1 MKKKTLVSIL
11 AMTSVSMGAYAD
23 ANVDQIKDGAVTD
36 WSGASDLKFENDIF
50 VSPNG
55 TAISQN
61 IGKLVAGTYK
71 LTATTNNAKLLV
83 NGKAL
88 DANNQFVLTAETE
101 VTITVSAV
109 TAGQEF
115 QVSGFN
121 LDLVYNF
128 TNARNTLTVELA
140 KALAK
145 IDETD
150 EVAASLKE
158 EGSQLSAKIA
168 TLKNEVADE
177 NTAYAAYVSME
188 LYKGVAESKIMAE
201 IKAFDTKV
209 TNAADNAAPYLAAKA
224 IGDAK
229 NTQYKAV
236 LASIDQIAETEGLRA
251 YVKSITAAAS
261 NAANDRIQQFLKQ
274 AEDAYKAGTAASV
287 CTEENNNKFIA
298 DADKLITAFAA
309 DIQLAQDDHAAY
321 LELVPQIQTLK
332 DNYSQALQNVIAAF
346 TVEEGSG
353 YPDVYAGLRNAASVE
368 LTNNGLNVILDA
380 EKKNGTAENHR
391 GAAANKDANLAALT
405 KAETDIAAISKKYT
419 DWAVSL
425 KEAWDNAQT
434 ILNGLQTRLDGVAA
448 MDGVKEGYQAD
459 IDKIQNAINAF
470 KDTITKDNEKNE
482 IDSKDYTGT
491 QTTINKSIDDLIK
504 KSVGS
509 VPDYNA
515 YVAVKENIATLQK
528 KLDDNKKVVNALQSK
543 DKLYSANGKYA
554 GLEDGYQ
561 KAINGY
567 TDGITAALKNKTAL
581 QWKTNNQSK
590 LDGTS
595 TALDAYKTNAENT
608 LANYETVTAALA
620 NYDKAISD
628 LEKKVGADRGV
639 WVYVNG
645 AATAYTYGSKIDGF
659 RTSYNT
665 VLKAKTDALAA
676 SNADHVTKMAAAV
689 TATNGVTI
697 VADANALVA
706 SFDADKAQYEEDVVA
721 SVIATLLAQAETN
734 INTAQ
739 TGLDALVLTRDE
751 LGLSLEE
758 ITAEKSKIQ
767 GKLTKQKNDLET
779 AKGEPDDADKMAV
792 LSTINTALDAIKVEV
807 NTLSNKIAGVKAS
820 VKANKDQK
828 AVADKQAYEID
839 VYLNGGT
846 LNNTAV
852 KSVIA
857 LNEDANRS
865 IEFGNLVS
873 GLQTKLNTL
882 NADMLAST
890 NKETMVADWKD
901 KTVEGQTVKGY
912 ATRLSDLLAE
922 VNEARTKAVASTD
935 NWKAYQEVVAYY
947 GAGNNNLNIQGNI
960 NQAKADVPTVTDGTS
975 ETYYLNQVAGYQTQ
989 FNKLVAAVFESYDK
1003 KRTSVKDKD
1012 AQKASLLALN
1022 NNIKAVKGLAEAN
1035 EKKYQEQLTTK
1046 ETGYN
1051 AIVTLW
1057 QEVYYEIST
1066 GDQSTQVDVYL
1077 NQLAELQTQYL
1088 ALKTNMDSY
1097 YANGQSDAK
1106 HADVTSALSSIFAEI
1121 TDIQKTQEEGYNE
1134 AIAADNKVRYD
1145 AFVAAV
1151 EDVREQ
1157 YTEALNIIGQF
1168 SQLQNPG
1175 FVAEVG
1181 PAVTDAN
1188 TEINGILTRLRTLE
1202 SETAVEYTDTE
1213 AGQLFDEFETNKQS
1227 ANDLQQEI
1235 IAALDKMDDRVNTLA
1250 VSYFTT
1256 QYNTYNGKLQTA
1268 IAELESYSF
1277 TTATVNAAF
1286 ADVRK
1291 IISDA
1296 KADLDAQTYLA
1307 IKIDGHLQKF
1317 ATVDQLLAVGKET
1330 AAKAE
1335 GKAEISRVQK
1345 EIENQLADL
1354 NKFVYTNDA
1363 DESIKNG
1370 YINRYNDIVKN
1381 QFNAPVA
1388 TYNSAVASGQAIYGN
1403 VIVSLKN
1410 ALATFET
1417 TADAIYNEA
1426 KSKSDHQ
1433 KLNQS
1438 AYDEVMEKVSELQIS
1453 LAASKDF
1460 VSKYIVLYDFSD
1472 IENSIA
1478 NLTSDFNIW
1487 LEEGSCANHKNDGF
1501 TVCGN
1506 IASNIA
1512 TVYTS
1517 VNITEETRLKTEIQN
1532 LYGDQNLAADA
1543 VEGTDKVAEV
1553 EAYRAEI
1560 DALQTE
1566 FDKKIIDPTFIALD
1580 AKGRQTVYLSY
1591 EATIAKMR
1599 AELATYYSSE
1609 NVYGNLVAEVGT
1621 VKDAWEEANTL
1632 LSGTHANVQA
1642 QFNADLAAENAAI
1655 AELEAELDRYNAAGQ
1670 VIFAQ
1675 AKIKEQVKILIAA
1688 LDVLSQDI
1696 KDAQVRY
1703 TINENVYQKLS
1714 AEIDGLSDKLTAL
1727 QDKVAKFEFELVGI
1741 YSYYVKRIEEG
1752 ISEAQEILDADYKK
1766 WSLTESDVV
1775 YNKATIESRLTAC
1788 DKATTY
1794 NELYKRITDTE
1805 TEGKESLT
1813 KLVNAV
1819 SDMIDQLNNSQ
1830 SQWFCTES
1838 TERELIAERDAIKKL
1853 SIGTGINNDQDV
1865 SINAYNINAYNGV
1878 VYYDVN
1884 GNKLVDT
1891 NGDPIYS
1898 KPVSYLDEAPA
1909 IEARINE
1916 LKAQVAALKQKTEDN
1931 RFKLGDM
1938 DRDGSVVVDDY
1949 MAVLDIVKNYT
1960 EEEKEALGEL
1970 KFLAADANQDGS
1982 INIGDLTAITNTI
1995 LGVKNSRMQYIK
2007 ARTAETVDGAI
2018 ALGLENQ
2025 EGVQRIAVRLS
2036 NAAAYTS
2043 YQMDVKLPAGV
2054 SVMSA
2059 SLGMGAADHEIYT
2072 NTLADGTYR
2081 VVVTSMQNN
2090 NFADGDDALIY
2101 LEVSGKAAAQ
2111 VTVTEAMAADATGK
2125 VYNVRG
2131 IGGGETTG
2139 IDGVTADQSMKA
2151 KIYSVG
2157 GQLMDKV
2164 TRGINIIRNA
2174 DGTTKKV
2181 LKK

>member
-1 MKKKTLVSIL
+1 MEKKTLVSIL
-11 AMTSVSMGAYAD
+11 AMASVSMGAYAD
-23 ANVDQIKDGAVTD
+23 ANVEHIIGMTETD
-36 WSGASDLKFENDIF
+36 WSGAENLEIKGEVI
-50 VSPNG
+50 VSPTG
-55 TAISQN
+55 IAISQN

-71 LTATTNNAKLLV
+71 LGVSENTNAQLLV
-83 NGKAL
+83 NGKTL
-88 DANNQFVLTAETE
+88 DANGQFTLTAETE
-101 VTITVSAV
+101 VEITIAAV
-109 TAGQEF
+109 TAGHEF

-128 TNARNTLTVELA
+128 INARNTLTVELA

-150 EVAASLKE
+150 EEAARLKE

-168 TLKNEVADE
+168 TLKDEVAGE
-177 NTAYAAYVSME
+177 KSAYAAYVSME

-209 TNAADNAAPYLAAKA
+209 TDAADNAAPYLAAKA

-229 NTQYKAV
+229 NAEYKTV
-236 LASIDQIAETEGLRA
+236 LATINQIAETEGLRA

-274 AEDAYKAGTAASV
+274 AEDAYKTGTAASV

-332 DNYSQALQNVIAAF
+332 KTYSQALQDVIDEF
-346 TVEEGSG
+346 TVEEGSD
-353 YPDVYAGLRNAASVE
+353 YPDVYAGLRNTASVE
-368 LTNNGLNVILDA
+368 LTNKGLNVILDA

-391 GAAANKDANLAALT
+391 GAAANKDANLADLT
-405 KAETDIAAISKKYT
+405 KAETDIAAISKKYI
-419 DWAVSL
+419 DQAVSL
-425 KEAWDNAQT
+425 KEAWDDAQA
-434 ILNGLQTRLDGVAA
+434 ILKGLQTRLDGVAA

-491 QTTINKSIDDLIK
+491 QTTINKSIEDLIK

-509 VPDYNA
+509 VADYNA

-528 KLDDNKKVVNALQSK
+528 KLDDNKKVVNALQSE

-567 TDGITAALKNKTAL
+567 TDGITAALKNQTAFE
-581 QWKTNNQSK
+581 WKTNNQSK

-595 TALDAYKTNAENT
+595 TKLDAYKTNAENT

-645 AATAYTYGSKIDGF
+645 AATADTYGSKIDGF

-706 SFDADKAQYEEDVVA
+706 SFDADKAQYEKDVVA

-751 LGLSLEE
+751 LGLSLED
-758 ITAEKSKIQ
+758 ITADKSKIQ
-767 GKLTKQKNDLET
+767 GKLDKQKNDLET
-779 AKGEPDDADKMAV
+779 AKGQPDGADKMAV
-792 LSTINTALDAIKVEV
+792 LSTINTALDTIKDEV
-807 NTLSNKIAGVKAS
+807 NTLSNKIAEVKAS
-820 VKANKDQK
+820 VQDNKDQK
-828 AVADKQAYEID
+828 AVADKQANEIHI
-839 VYLNGGT
+839 YLNGGT

-852 KSVIA
+852 KGVIA
-857 LNEDANRS
+857 LNEDANRTS
-865 IEFGNLVS
+865 EFATLVS

-890 NKETMVADWKD
+890 NKETMVDDWKD

-912 ATRLSDLLAE
+912 ATRLSELLAE
-922 VNEARTKAVASTD
+922 VNKARTEAVASTD
-935 NWKAYQEVVAYY
+935 NWKAYKEVVAYY
-947 GAGNNNLNIQGNI
+947 GTGNNNLNIQGNI
-960 NQAKADVPTVTDGTS
+960 DQAKADVPTVTDGTS

-1012 AQKASLLALN
+1012 AQKTSLFTLN
-1022 NNIKAVKGLAEAN
+1022 EKIKAVKGLAKDN
-1035 EKKYQEQLTTK
+1035 EDAYQDQLTN
-1046 ETGYN
+1046 EITGYN
-1051 AIVTLW
+1051 AIDKLW
-1057 QEVYYEIST
+1057 KEVYYEIST
-1066 GDQSTQVDVYL
+1066 GDQSSQVDVYL
-1077 NQLAELQTQYL
+1077 NQLAELQTKYF
-1088 ALKTNMDSY
+1088 ALKTNMDDY
-1097 YANGQSDAK
+1097 YANGQSAAKDA
-1106 HADVTSALSSIFAEI
+1106 AVTTELSSIY
-1121 TDIQKTQEEGYNE
+1121 TDIKTIEKAQEDGYNE
-1134 AIAADNKVRYD
+1134 AIDEDNKERYLN
-1145 AFVAAV
+1145 FVGALNAA
-1151 EDVREQ
+1151 RAR
-1157 YTEALNIIGQF
+1157 YSEALTIIGQF

-1175 FVAEVG
+1175 FVAAVG
-1181 PAVTDAN
+1181 PAVTEAN
-1188 TEINGILTRLRTLE
+1188 TKINGILTELRSLE
-1202 SETAVEYTDTE
+1202 TETKKEYDAVQD
-1213 AGQLFDEFETNKQS
+1213 GQLFDEFETNKQ
-1227 ANDLQQEI
+1227 AAEELKQKIDV
-1235 IAALDKMDDRVNTLA
+1235 ALDKMDDRVNTLA
-1250 VSYFTT
+1250 LDYFKGK
-1256 QYNTYNGKLQTA
+1256 YDTYNGMLQTA
-1268 IAELESYSF
+1268 IAELQSYSF
-1277 TTATVNAAF
+1277 TTATVKAAF
-1286 ADVRK
+1286 ADVRG
-1291 IISDA
+1291 IIRGA
-1296 KADLDAQTYLA
+1296 KNDLDAQTYLA
-1307 IKIDGHLQKF
+1307 IKIDGHLQEFEK
-1317 ATVDQLLAVGKET
+1317 VEQLLAVGKET

-1335 GKAEISRVQK
+1335 GTAEINRVQT
-1345 EIENQLADL
+1345 EIGEQLDDL
-1354 NKFVYTNDA
+1354 TNKFVYTNDA

-1381 QFNAPVA
+1381 QFNAPEA

-1487 LEEGSCANHKNDGF
+1487 LEKGSCANHKNDGF

-1506 IASNIA
+1506 IASKIA

-1553 EAYRAEI
+1553 EAYREEI

-1599 AELATYYSSE
+1599 ADLATYYSTE
-1609 NVYGNLVAEVGT
+1609 NVYGNLVTEIGT
-1621 VKDAWEEANTL
+1621 VNEAWEETNTL

-1642 QFNADLAAENAAI
+1642 QFNADLAAENTAI

-1714 AEIDGLSDKLTAL
+1714 AEIKGLNKKLTAL
-1727 QDKVAKFEFELVGI
+1727 QDKVAGFEFELMD
-1741 YSYYVKRIEEG
+1741 SYFE
-1752 ISEAQEILDADYKK
+1752 DAVEYIQGLIDYENNYLTEKYNK
-1766 WSLTESDVV
+1766 WILTESDVV
-1775 YNKATIESRLTAC
+1775 SNKGYIETLITES
-1788 DKATTY
+1788 DENVTY
-1794 NELYKRITDTE
+1794 DELSKRITNPF
-1805 TEGKESLT
+1805 GGQ
-1813 KLVNAV
+1813 NG
-1819 SDMIDQLNNSQ
+1819 LNNLYNEVRSLINDVIYHT
-1830 SQWFCTES
+1830 SGWYCTSEIQN
-1838 TERELIAERDAIKKL
+1838 ELIDERNEINRLIFNVRSYNDQAISEFVESDLDGNQIVGDNGLIGKNVDYLEETDAIEKR
-1853 SIGTGINNDQDV
+1853 IDV
-1865 SINAYNINAYNGV
+1865 LK
-1878 VYYDVN
+1878 D
-1884 GNKLVDT
+1884 
-1891 NGDPIYS
+1891 
-1898 KPVSYLDEAPA
+1898 
-1909 IEARINE
+1909 RI
-1916 LKAQVAALKQKTEDN
+1916 AALKQKTEEN

-1949 MAVLDIVKNYT
+1949 MAVLDIVLNYT
-1960 EEEKEALGEL
+1960 EEEKEALSEL
-1970 KFLAADANQDGS
+1970 KFLAADANKDGR

-1995 LGVKNSRMQYIK
+1995 LGVNNSRMQYIK

-2072 NTLADGTYR
+2072 NALADGTYR

-2090 NFADGDDALIY
+2090 NFANGDDALIY

-2111 VTVTEAMAADATGK
+2111 VNVTEAMAADATGK

>member
-168 TLKNEVADE
+168 TLKDEVADE

-229 NTQYKAV
+229 NAEYKTV
-236 LASIDQIAETEGLRA
+236 LATIDQIAETEGLRA

-274 AEDAYKAGTAASV
+274 AEDAYKTGTAASV
-287 CTEENNNKFIA
+287 CTEENNKKFIA

-332 DNYSQALQNVIAAF
+332 DSYNQALQDVIAAF
-346 TVEEGSG
+346 TVAGTN

-368 LTNNGLNVILDA
+368 LTNKGLNVILDA
-380 EKKNGTAENHR
+380 EKKNGSAENHR

-405 KAETDIAAISKKYT
+405 KAETEIAAISKKYT
-419 DWAVSL
+419 DRAESL
-425 KEAWDNAQT
+425 KKAWDNAQK
-434 ILNGLQTRLDGVAA
+434 ILTGLQTRLDGVAA

-470 KDTITKDNEKNE
+470 KGTITKDNEANT

-491 QTTINKSIDDLIK
+491 QTTINKSIDDLIT

-509 VPDYNA
+509 VADYNA

-528 KLDDNKKVVNALQSK
+528 KLDDNKKVVNALQSE

-554 GLEDGYQ
+554 GLEAEYQ
-561 KAINGY
+561 KYINGY
-567 TDGITAALKNKTAL
+567 TDGITAALKNKGAL
-581 QWKTNNQSK
+581 EWQKAHQSE

-595 TALDAYKTNAENT
+595 TKLDAYKTNAENT
-608 LANYETVTAALA
+608 LANYETVTTALA

-645 AATAYTYGSKIDGF
+645 EATADTYGSKIDGF

-767 GKLTKQKNDLET
+767 GKLTEQKNDLET
-779 AKGEPDDADKMAV
+779 AKGQPDDADKMAV

-828 AVADKQAYEID
+828 DVADKQAYEID

-1296 KADLDAQTYLA
+1296 KKDLDAQTYLA

-1317 ATVDQLLAVGKET
+1317 ETVEQLLTVGKET

-1363 DESIKNG
+1363 DNSIKNG
-1370 YINRYNDIVKN
+1370 YINEYNNIVKN
-1381 QFNAPVA
+1381 QFDAPKA
-1388 TYNSAVASGQAIYGN
+1388 AYDAALASGQAVYGT
-1403 VIVSLKN
+1403 VIVTLKN
-1410 ALATFET
+1410 ALAAFESA
-1417 TADAIYNEA
+1417 ADATYNRAKTASQHQKWNQDAYNEVMKEIGKVQGSLTAA
-1426 KSKSDHQ
+1426 K
-1433 KLNQS
+1433 
-1438 AYDEVMEKVSELQIS
+1438 E
-1453 LAASKDF
+1453 F
-1460 VSKYIVLYDFSD
+1460 VAKYIVLYDFSS
-1472 IENSIA
+1472 IEMSLES
-1478 NLTSDFNIW
+1478 LTADFNSW
-1487 LEEGSCANHKNDGF
+1487 LKEGSCATNKNYGL
-1501 TVCGN
+1501 TVCSTT
-1506 IASNIA
+1506 ASNIA
-1512 TVYTS
+1512 NVYTS
-1517 VNITEETRLKTEIQN
+1517 VNLTEQTRLQTEIQN

-1543 VEGTDKVAEV
+1543 VEGTDQVAEV
-1553 EAYRAEI
+1553 EAYRNKI

-1566 FDKKIIDPTFIALD
+1566 FDKKIIDPTFVALD
-1580 AKGRQTVYLSY
+1580 AKAKQTVYLSY

-1609 NVYGNLVAEVGT
+1609 NVYGNLVAEIGT
-1621 VKDAWEEANTL
+1621 VKDAWDEVNTL

-1642 QFNADLAAENAAI
+1642 QFNADLAAEDAAI
-1655 AELEAELDRYNAAGQ
+1655 DELEAELDRYNAADQ

-1696 KDAQVRY
+1696 KDAQVPY

-1714 AEIDGLSDKLTAL
+1714 AEIEGLSDKLTAL
-1727 QDKVAKFEFELVGI
+1727 QDKVAKFEFELMG
-1741 YSYYVKRIEEG
+1741 SYFEDEVEYIQG
-1752 ISEAQEILDADYKK
+1752 LIDSENDDLTEKYNK
-1766 WSLTESDVV
+1766 WILTESDVV
-1775 YNKATIESRLTAC
+1775 SNKDYIETLITVC
-1788 DKATTY
+1788 DKNVTY
-1794 NELYKRITDTE
+1794 DELSKRITNPFM
-1805 TEGKESLT
+1805 GQ
-1813 KLVNAV
+1813 NG
-1819 SDMIDQLNNSQ
+1819 LNNLYNEVNSLINDVIYHT
-1830 SQWFCTES
+1830 SGWYCTSEIQN
-1838 TERELIAERDAIKKL
+1838 ELIVERNEINRLIFNVKSYNDQANSEFVESDLDGNPIEGENGAIGKNVDYLEETDAIEDR
-1853 SIGTGINNDQDV
+1853 IDV
-1865 SINAYNINAYNGV
+1865 LK
-1878 VYYDVN
+1878 D
-1884 GNKLVDT
+1884 
-1891 NGDPIYS
+1891 
-1898 KPVSYLDEAPA
+1898 
-1909 IEARINE
+1909 RI
-1916 LKAQVAALKQKTEDN
+1916 AALKQKTEEN

-1949 MAVLDIVKNYT
+1949 MAVLDIVLNYT

-1970 KFLAADANQDGS
+1970 KFLAADANKDGS

-2090 NFADGDDALIY
+2090 NFANGDDALIY

>member
-23 ANVDQIKDGAVTD
+23 ANVGQIKDGAVTD

-168 TLKNEVADE
+168 TLKDEVADE

-229 NTQYKAV
+229 NAEYKTV
-236 LASIDQIAETEGLRA
+236 LATIDQIAETEGLRA

-274 AEDAYKAGTAASV
+274 AEDAYKTGTAASV
-287 CTEENNNKFIA
+287 CTEENNKKFIA

-332 DNYSQALQNVIAAF
+332 DSYNQALQDVIAAF
-346 TVEEGSG
+346 TVAGTN

-368 LTNNGLNVILDA
+368 LTNKGLNVILDA
-380 EKKNGTAENHR
+380 EKKNGSAENHR

-405 KAETDIAAISKKYT
+405 KAETEIAAISKKYT
-419 DWAVSL
+419 DRAESL
-425 KEAWDNAQT
+425 KKAWDNAQK
-434 ILNGLQTRLDGVAA
+434 ILTGLQTRLDGVAA

-459 IDKIQNAINAF
+459 IDKIQNAIDAF
-470 KDTITKDNEKNE
+470 EGTITTDNEANT

-491 QTTINKSIDDLIK
+491 QTTINKSIDDLIT

-509 VPDYNA
+509 VADYNA

-561 KAINGY
+561 KDINGY

-595 TALDAYKTNAENT
+595 TALDTYKTNAETT

-645 AATAYTYGSKIDGF
+645 AATADTYGSKIDGF

-706 SFDADKAQYEEDVVA
+706 SFDADKEQYEEDVVA

-807 NTLSNKIAGVKAS
+807 NTLSNKIAEVKAS

-828 AVADKQAYEID
+828 AVADKQANEIHI
-839 VYLNGGT
+839 YLNGGT
-846 LNNTAV
+846 WNNTAV
-852 KSVIA
+852 KGVIA
-857 LNEDANRS
+857 LNEDANRTS
-865 IEFGNLVS
+865 EFATLVS

-989 FNKLVAAVFESYDK
+989 FDKLVAAVSKSYTD
-1003 KRTSVKDKD
+1003 RTSVKDKD

-1106 HADVTSALSSIFAEI
+1106 HADVTSELSSIFAAI
-1121 TDIQKTQEEGYNE
+1121 TNIKKTQEEGYDA

-1145 AFVAAV
+1145 AFVVAV
-1151 EDVREQ
+1151 EDVRKK
-1157 YTEALNIIGQF
+1157 YTEALNIIGEF
-1168 SQLQNPG
+1168 SKLQNPG

-1181 PAVTDAN
+1181 SAVTEAN
-1188 TEINGILTRLRTLE
+1188 TEINGILTRLRSLE
-1202 SETAVEYTDTE
+1202 SETAAEYAATQ
-1213 AGQLFDEFETNKQS
+1213 AGQLFDEFETNKQ
-1227 ANDLQQEI
+1227 AAKDLQQEI
-1235 IAALDKMDDRVNTLA
+1235 VAALDKMDDRVNTLA
-1250 VSYFTT
+1250 VSYFTDE
-1256 QYNTYNGKLQTA
+1256 YNTYNTKLQTA

-1286 ADVRK
+1286 ADVRT

-1296 KADLDAQTYLA
+1296 KKDLDAQTYLA

-1363 DESIKNG
+1363 DNSIKNG
-1370 YINRYNDIVKN
+1370 YINEYNNIVKN
-1381 QFNAPVA
+1381 QFDAPKA
-1388 TYNSAVASGQAIYGN
+1388 AYDAALASGQAVYGT
-1403 VIVSLKN
+1403 VIVTLKN
-1410 ALATFET
+1410 ALAAFESA
-1417 TADAIYNEA
+1417 ADATYNRAKNASEHQKWNQDAYNEVMKEIGKVQGSLTAA
-1426 KSKSDHQ
+1426 K
-1433 KLNQS
+1433 
-1438 AYDEVMEKVSELQIS
+1438 E
-1453 LAASKDF
+1453 F
-1460 VSKYIVLYDFSD
+1460 VAKYIVLYDFSS
-1472 IENSIA
+1472 IEMSLES
-1478 NLTSDFNIW
+1478 LTADFNRW
-1487 LEEGSCANHKNDGF
+1487 LKEGSCATNKNYGL
-1501 TVCGN
+1501 TVCSTT
-1506 IASNIA
+1506 ASNIA
-1512 TVYTS
+1512 NVYTS
-1517 VNITEETRLKTEIQN
+1517 VNLTEQTRLQTEIQN

-1543 VEGTDKVAEV
+1543 VEGTDQVAEV
-1553 EAYRAEI
+1553 EAYRNKI

-1566 FDKKIIDPTFIALD
+1566 FDKKIIDPTFVALD
-1580 AKGRQTVYLSY
+1580 AKAKQTVYLSY

-1696 KDAQVRY
+1696 KDAQVPY

-1714 AEIDGLSDKLTAL
+1714 AEIEGLSDKLTAL
-1727 QDKVAKFEFELVGI
+1727 QDKVAGFEFELSTG
-1741 YSYYVKRIEEG
+1741 YADNIETIETT
-1752 ISEAQEILDADYKK
+1752 ISDAQKALDDKYNQ
-1766 WSLTESDVV
+1766 WILTESDVV
-1775 YNKATIESRLTAC
+1775 INKGYIEYLISTC
-1788 DKATTY
+1788 DKEVTF
-1794 NELYKRITDTE
+1794 NELNQRITNS
-1805 TEGKESLT
+1805 EGKESL
-1813 KLVNAV
+1813 VNLYSV
-1819 SDMIDQLNNSQ
+1819 VEGMIRSLS
-1830 SQWFCTES
+1830 S
-1838 TERELIAERDAIKKL
+1838 T
-1853 SIGTGINNDQDV
+1853 GTGYICTSEMREELQTTLNEINELRYAVQNYNE
-1865 SINAYNINAYNGV
+1865 NAYWGSVENDLDGNPILDDNEVPTIKYV
-1878 VYYDVN
+1878 VY
-1884 GNKLVDT
+1884 LE
-1891 NGDPIYS
+1891 
-1898 KPVSYLDEAPA
+1898 EAPA
-1909 IEARINE
+1909 IEKRIND
-1916 LKAQVAALKQKTEDN
+1916 LKTQIADLKVKTEAN

-1938 DRDGSVVVDDY
+1938 DRDGHVVVDDY
-1949 MAVLDIVKNYT
+1949 MKVLNIVVTYEAADKT
-1960 EEEKEALGEL
+1960 MEALGEL
-1970 KFLAADANQDGS
+1970 NFLAADANEDGS

-1995 LGVKNSRMQYIK
+1995 LGVNNSRMQYIK

-2072 NTLADGTYR
+2072 NALADGTYR

-2111 VTVTEAMAADATGK
+2111 VNVTEAMAADATGK

-2139 IDGVTADQSMKA
+2139 IDGITADQSMKA

>member
-1 MKKKTLVSIL
+1 MEKKTLVSIL
-11 AMTSVSMGAYAD
+11 AMASVSMGAYAD
-23 ANVDQIKDGAVTD
+23 ANVEHIIGMTETD
-36 WSGASDLKFENDIF
+36 WSGAENLEIKGEVI
-50 VSPNG
+50 VSPTG
-55 TAISQN
+55 IAISQN

-71 LTATTNNAKLLV
+71 LGVSENTNAQLLV
-83 NGKAL
+83 NGKTL
-88 DANNQFVLTAETE
+88 DANGQFTLTAETE
-101 VTITVSAV
+101 VEITIAAV

-150 EVAASLKE
+150 EEAARLKE

-168 TLKNEVADE
+168 TLKNEVAGE
-177 NTAYAAYVSME
+177 KSAYAAYVSME

-209 TNAADNAAPYLAAKA
+209 TDAADNAAPYLAAKA

-229 NTQYKAV
+229 NAEYKAV
-236 LASIDQIAETEGLRA
+236 LATIDQIAETEGLRA

-261 NAANDRIQQFLKQ
+261 NAANGRIQQFLKQ

-287 CTEENNNKFIA
+287 CTEENNKKFIA
-298 DADKLITAFAA
+298 DADKLIAAFAA

-332 DNYSQALQNVIAAF
+332 DSYNQALRDVIGAF
-346 TVEEGSG
+346 TVAGTD
-353 YPDVYAGLRNAASVE
+353 YPDEYERLRKAASVE
-368 LTNNGLNVILDA
+368 LTNKGLNVILDA

-405 KAETDIAAISKKYT
+405 KAETEIAAISKKYI
-419 DWAVSL
+419 DQAVSL
-425 KEAWDNAQT
+425 KEAWDDAQA
-434 ILNGLQTRLDGVAA
+434 ILEGLQTRLDGVAA

-459 IDKIQNAINAF
+459 IDKIQNAIDAF
-470 KDTITKDNEKNE
+470 EGTITTDNEANT

-491 QTTINKSIDDLIK
+491 QTTINKLIDDLIK

-509 VPDYNA
+509 VADYNA

-554 GLEDGYQ
+554 GLEAEYQ
-561 KAINGY
+561 KVINGY

-595 TALDAYKTNAENT
+595 TKLDAYKTNAENT
-608 LANYETVTAALA
+608 LANYETVTTALA

-639 WVYVNG
+639 WVYVDG
-645 AATAYTYGSKIDGF
+645 AATADTYGSKIDAF
-659 RTSYNT
+659 RTSYT
-665 VLKAKTDALAA
+665 KVLTAKTDALAA
-676 SNADHVTKMAAAV
+676 ANADHVTKMAAAV

-706 SFDADKAQYEEDVVA
+706 SFDADKEQYEEDVVA

-751 LGLSLEE
+751 LGLSLED
-758 ITAEKSKIQ
+758 ITADKSKIQ
-767 GKLTKQKNDLET
+767 GKLTEQKNDLET
-779 AKGEPDDADKMAV
+779 AKGQPDDADKMAV

-828 AVADKQAYEID
+828 AVADKQANEIHI
-839 VYLNGGT
+839 YLNGGT
-846 LNNTAV
+846 WNNTAV

-857 LNEDANRS
+857 LNEDANRTS
-865 IEFGNLVS
+865 EFATLVS

-1277 TTATVNAAF
+1277 TTATVKAAF
-1286 ADVRK
+1286 ADVRT

-1296 KADLDAQTYLA
+1296 KTDLDAQTYLA

-1354 NKFVYTNDA
+1354 NKFVYRNDA
-1363 DESIKNG
+1363 DNSIKNG
-1370 YINRYNDIVKN
+1370 YINEYNNIVKN
-1381 QFNAPVA
+1381 QFDAPVA

-1438 AYDEVMEKVSELQIS
+1438 AYDEVMKKVSELQIS

-1487 LEEGSCANHKNDGF
+1487 LEEGSCATNKNYGF

-1599 AELATYYSSE
+1599 ADLATYYSTE
-1609 NVYGNLVAEVGT
+1609 NVYGNLVTEIGT
-1621 VKDAWEEANTL
+1621 VKEAWEEANTL

-1714 AEIDGLSDKLTAL
+1714 AEIKGLNKKLTAL

-1830 SQWFCTES
+1830 WFCTES

-1916 LKAQVAALKQKTEDN
+1916 LKAQIAALKAKTEEN

-1960 EEEKEALGEL
+1960 EEEKEALSEL
-1970 KFLAADANQDGS
+1970 KFMTADANQDGS

-1995 LGVKNSRMQYIK
+1995 LGVNYSRMQYIK

-2072 NTLADGTYR
+2072 NTLTDGTYR

-2090 NFADGDDALIY
+2090 KFADGDDALIY

-2111 VTVTEAMAADATGK
+2111 VNVTEAMAADATGK

>member
-168 TLKNEVADE
+168 TLKDEGADE

-229 NTQYKAV
+229 NAEYKTV
-236 LASIDQIAETEGLRA
+236 LATIDQIAETEGLRA

-274 AEDAYKAGTAASV
+274 AEDAYNAGTAASV
-287 CTEENNNKFIA
+287 CTEENNKKFIA

-332 DNYSQALQNVIAAF
+332 DSYNQALQDVIAAF
-346 TVEEGSG
+346 TVAGTN
-353 YPDVYAGLRNAASVE
+353 YPDVYAGLRNTASVE

-391 GAAANKDANLAALT
+391 GAAANKEANLAALT
-405 KAETDIAAISKKYT
+405 EAETQIAAISKKYT
-419 DWAVSL
+419 DRAESL
-425 KEAWDNAQT
+425 KKAWDNAQKMLT
-434 ILNGLQTRLDGVAA
+434 GLQTRLDGVAA

-459 IDKIQNAINAF
+459 IDKIQNAIDAF
-470 KDTITKDNEKNE
+470 EGTITTDNEANT

-491 QTTINKSIDDLIK
+491 QTTINKSIDDLIT

-509 VPDYNA
+509 VADYNA

-561 KAINGY
+561 KDINGY

-595 TALDAYKTNAENT
+595 TALDTYKTNAETT

-645 AATAYTYGSKIDGF
+645 AATADTYGSKIDGF

-706 SFDADKAQYEEDVVA
+706 SFDADKEQYEEDVVA

-751 LGLSLEE
+751 LGLSLED
-758 ITAEKSKIQ
+758 ITADKSKIQ
-767 GKLTKQKNDLET
+767 GKLTEQKNDLET
-779 AKGEPDDADKMAV
+779 AKGQPDGADKMAV
-792 LSTINTALDAIKVEV
+792 LSTINTALNAIKVEV
-807 NTLSNKIAGVKAS
+807 NTLSNKIAEVKAS

-828 AVADKQAYEID
+828 AVADKQANEIHI
-839 VYLNGGT
+839 YLNGGT

-857 LNEDANRS
+857 LNEDANRTS
-865 IEFGNLVS
+865 EFATLVS

-989 FNKLVAAVFESYDK
+989 FDKLVAAVSKSYTD
-1003 KRTSVKDKD
+1003 RTSVKDKD

-1088 ALKTNMDSY
+1088 ALKSNMDSY

-1106 HADVTSALSSIFAEI
+1106 HADVTSELSSIFAAI
-1121 TDIQKTQEEGYNE
+1121 TNIKKTQEEGYDA

-1145 AFVAAV
+1145 AFVVAV
-1151 EDVREQ
+1151 EDVRKK
-1157 YTEALNIIGQF
+1157 YTEALNIIGEF
-1168 SQLQNPG
+1168 SKLQNPG

-1181 PAVTDAN
+1181 PAVTEAN
-1188 TEINGILTRLRTLE
+1188 TEINGILTRLRSLE
-1202 SETAVEYTDTE
+1202 SETAAEYAATQ
-1213 AGQLFDEFETNKQS
+1213 AGQLFDEFETNKQ
-1227 ANDLQQEI
+1227 AAKDLQQEI
-1235 IAALDKMDDRVNTLA
+1235 VAALDKMDDRVNTLA
-1250 VSYFTT
+1250 VSYFTDE
-1256 QYNTYNGKLQTA
+1256 YNTYNTKLQTA
-1268 IAELESYSF
+1268 IAELQSYSF

-1286 ADVRK
+1286 ADVRT

-1296 KADLDAQTYLA
+1296 KKDLDAQTYLA

-1317 ATVDQLLAVGKET
+1317 ETVEQLLTVGKEA

-1335 GKAEISRVQK
+1335 GTAEINRVQK
-1345 EIENQLADL
+1345 ENREQLDDL
-1354 NKFVYTNDA
+1354 TNKFVYTDDA
-1363 DESIKNG
+1363 DETIKNG
-1370 YINRYNDIVKN
+1370 YINEYNNIVKN
-1381 QFNAPVA
+1381 QFDAPKA
-1388 TYNSAVASGQAIYGN
+1388 AYDAALASGQAVYGT
-1403 VIVSLKN
+1403 VIVTLKN
-1410 ALATFET
+1410 ALAAFELA
-1417 TADAIYNEA
+1417 ADATYNRA
-1426 KSKSDHQ
+1426 KNASEHQ
-1433 KLNQS
+1433 KLNQA
-1438 AYDEVMEKVSELQIS
+1438 AYDEVMKEIGKVQVS
-1453 LAASKDF
+1453 LTAAKEF
-1460 VSKYIVLYDFSD
+1460 VAKYIVLYDFSS
-1472 IENSIA
+1472 IEMSLES
-1478 NLTSDFNIW
+1478 LTADFNSW
-1487 LEEGSCANHKNDGF
+1487 LKEGSCATNKNYGL
-1501 TVCGN
+1501 TVCSTT
-1506 IASNIA
+1506 ASNIA
-1512 TVYTS
+1512 NVYTS
-1517 VNITEETRLKTEIQN
+1517 VNLTEQTRLQTEIQN

-1543 VEGTDKVAEV
+1543 VEGTDQVAEV
-1553 EAYRAEI
+1553 EAYRNKI

-1566 FDKKIIDPTFIALD
+1566 FDKKIIDPTFVALD
-1580 AKGRQTVYLSY
+1580 AKAKQTVYLSY

-1599 AELATYYSSE
+1599 AKLATYYSSE
-1609 NVYGNLVAEVGT
+1609 NVYGNLVAEIGT
-1621 VKDAWEEANTL
+1621 VKDAWDEANTL

-1642 QFNADLAAENAAI
+1642 QFNADLAAEDAAI
-1655 AELEAELDRYNAAGQ
+1655 DELEKELERYNVAGQ

-1696 KDAQVRY
+1696 KDAQVPY

-1714 AEIDGLSDKLTAL
+1714 AEIEGLSDKLTAL
-1727 QDKVAKFEFELVGI
+1727 QDKVAGFEFELMD
-1741 YSYYVKRIEEG
+1741 SYFEDEVEYIQG
-1752 ISEAQEILDADYKK
+1752 LIDYENDDLTEKYNK
-1766 WSLTESDVV
+1766 WILTESDVV
-1775 YNKATIESRLTAC
+1775 SNKGYIETQIAEC
-1788 DKATTY
+1788 DENVTY
-1794 NELYKRITDTE
+1794 DELSKRITNPFAGQNGLNKLYNE
-1805 TEGKESLT
+1805 VNSLINDVIYHT
-1813 KLVNAV
+1813 
-1819 SDMIDQLNNSQ
+1819 SG
-1830 SQWFCTES
+1830 WYCTFEIQN
-1838 TERELIAERDAIKKL
+1838 ELIVERNEINRLIFNVKSYNDQAFYHGFVESDLDGNQIVGDNGLIGKDVDYLEETDAIEKR
-1853 SIGTGINNDQDV
+1853 IDV
-1865 SINAYNINAYNGV
+1865 LKN
-1878 VYYDVN
+1878 
-1884 GNKLVDT
+1884 
-1891 NGDPIYS
+1891 
-1898 KPVSYLDEAPA
+1898 
-1909 IEARINE
+1909 RI
-1916 LKAQVAALKQKTEDN
+1916 AALKQKTEDN

-1949 MAVLDIVKNYT
+1949 MAVLDIVLNYT

-1995 LGVKNSRMQYIK
+1995 LGVNNSRMQYIK
-2007 ARTAETVDGAI
+2007 ARTAEIVDGAI

-2090 NFADGDDALIY
+2090 NFANGDDALIY

-2111 VTVTEAMAADATGK
+2111 VNVTEAMAADATGK

>member
-168 TLKNEVADE
+168 TLKDEGADE

-229 NTQYKAV
+229 NAEYKTV
-236 LASIDQIAETEGLRA
+236 LATIDQIAETEGLRA

-274 AEDAYKAGTAASV
+274 AEDAYNAGTAASV

-332 DNYSQALQNVIAAF
+332 KTYSQALQDVIDAF
-346 TVEEGSG
+346 TVEEGSD
-353 YPDVYAGLRNAASVE
+353 YPDVYAGLRNTASVE

-391 GAAANKDANLAALT
+391 GAAANKEANLAALT
-405 KAETDIAAISKKYT
+405 EAETQIAAISKKYT
-419 DWAVSL
+419 DRAESL
-425 KEAWDNAQT
+425 KKAWDNAQKMLT
-434 ILNGLQTRLDGVAA
+434 GLQTRLDGVAA

-459 IDKIQNAINAF
+459 IDKIQNAIDAF
-470 KDTITKDNEKNE
+470 EGTITTDNEANT

-491 QTTINKSIDDLIK
+491 QTTINKSIDDLIT

-509 VPDYNA
+509 VADYNA

-561 KAINGY
+561 KDINGY

-595 TALDAYKTNAENT
+595 TALDTYKTNAETT

-645 AATAYTYGSKIDGF
+645 AATADTYGSKIDGF

-706 SFDADKAQYEEDVVA
+706 SFDADKEQYEEDVVA

-807 NTLSNKIAGVKAS
+807 NTLSNKIAEVKAS

-828 AVADKQAYEID
+828 AVADKQANEIHI
-839 VYLNGGT
+839 YLNGGT

-852 KSVIA
+852 KGVIA
-857 LNEDANRS
+857 LNEDANRTS
-865 IEFGNLVS
+865 EFATLVS

-901 KTVEGQTVKGY
+901 KNVEGQTVKGY

-975 ETYYLNQVAGYQTQ
+975 ETYYLNQVARYQTQ
-989 FNKLVAAVFESYDK
+989 FDKLVAAVSKSYTD
-1003 KRTSVKDKD
+1003 RTSVKDKD

-1106 HADVTSALSSIFAEI
+1106 HADVTSELSSIFAAI
-1121 TDIQKTQEEGYNE
+1121 TNIKKTQEEGYDA

-1145 AFVAAV
+1145 AFVVAV
-1151 EDVREQ
+1151 EDVRKK
-1157 YTEALNIIGQF
+1157 YTEALNIIGEF
-1168 SQLQNPG
+1168 SKLQNPG

-1181 PAVTDAN
+1181 PAVTEAN
-1188 TEINGILTRLRTLE
+1188 TEINGILTRLRSLE
-1202 SETAVEYTDTE
+1202 SETAAEYAATQ
-1213 AGQLFDEFETNKQS
+1213 AGQLFDEFETNKQ
-1227 ANDLQQEI
+1227 AAKDLQQEI
-1235 IAALDKMDDRVNTLA
+1235 VAALDKMDDRVNTLA
-1250 VSYFTT
+1250 VSYFTDE
-1256 QYNTYNGKLQTA
+1256 YNTYNTKLQTA

-1286 ADVRK
+1286 ADVRT

-1296 KADLDAQTYLA
+1296 KKDLDAQTYLA

-1317 ATVDQLLAVGKET
+1317 ATVDQLLAVGKEA

-1363 DESIKNG
+1363 DNSIKNG
-1370 YINRYNDIVKN
+1370 YINEYNNIVKN
-1381 QFNAPVA
+1381 QFDAPKA
-1388 TYNSAVASGQAIYGN
+1388 AYDAALASGQAVYGT
-1403 VIVSLKN
+1403 VIVTLKN
-1410 ALATFET
+1410 ALAAFESA
-1417 TADAIYNEA
+1417 ADATYNRA
-1426 KSKSDHQ
+1426 KNASEHQ
-1433 KLNQS
+1433 KLNQA
-1438 AYDEVMEKVSELQIS
+1438 AYDEVMKEIGKVQVS
-1453 LAASKDF
+1453 LTAAKEF
-1460 VSKYIVLYDFSD
+1460 VAKYIVLYDFSS
-1472 IENSIA
+1472 IEMSLES
-1478 NLTSDFNIW
+1478 LTADFNRW
-1487 LEEGSCANHKNDGF
+1487 LKEGSCATNKNYGL
-1501 TVCGN
+1501 TVCSTT
-1506 IASNIA
+1506 ASNIA
-1512 TVYTS
+1512 NVYTS

-1543 VEGTDKVAEV
+1543 VEGTNKVAEV
-1553 EAYRAEI
+1553 EAYRNKI

-1566 FDKKIIDPTFIALD
+1566 FDKKIIDPTFVALD
-1580 AKGRQTVYLSY
+1580 AKAKQTVYLSY

-1609 NVYGNLVAEVGT
+1609 NVYGNLVAEIGT
-1621 VKDAWEEANTL
+1621 VKDAWDEANTL

-1642 QFNADLAAENAAI
+1642 QFNADLAAEDAAI
-1655 AELEAELDRYNAAGQ
+1655 DELEKELERYNVAGQ

-1696 KDAQVRY
+1696 KDAQVPY

-1714 AEIDGLSDKLTAL
+1714 AEIEGLSDKLTAL
-1727 QDKVAKFEFELVGI
+1727 QDKVAGFEFELMD
-1741 YSYYVKRIEEG
+1741 SYFEDKVEYIQG
-1752 ISEAQEILDADYKK
+1752 LIDSENDDLTEKYNK
-1766 WSLTESDVV
+1766 WILTESDVV
-1775 YNKATIESRLTAC
+1775 SNKGYIETLITEC
-1788 DKATTY
+1788 DENVTY
-1794 NELYKRITDTE
+1794 DELSKRITNPFAGQNGLNKLYNE
-1805 TEGKESLT
+1805 VNSL
-1813 KLVNAV
+1813 
-1819 SDMIDQLNNSQ
+1819 IDDVIYHTSG
-1830 SQWFCTES
+1830 WYCTFEIQN
-1838 TERELIAERDAIKKL
+1838 ELIVERNEINRLIFNVKSYNDQAFYHGFVESDLDGNQIVGDNGLIGKDVDYLEETDAIEKR
-1853 SIGTGINNDQDV
+1853 IDV
-1865 SINAYNINAYNGV
+1865 
-1878 VYYDVN
+1878 
-1884 GNKLVDT
+1884 
-1891 NGDPIYS
+1891 
-1898 KPVSYLDEAPA
+1898 
-1909 IEARINE
+1909 
-1916 LKAQVAALKQKTEDN
+1916 LKNQIAALKQKTEDN

-1949 MAVLDIVKNYT
+1949 MAVLDIVLNYT

-1995 LGVKNSRMQYIK
+1995 LGVDNSRMQYIK
-2007 ARTAETVDGAI
+2007 ARTADTVDGAI
-2018 ALGLENQ
+2018 ALELENQ

-2072 NTLADGTYR
+2072 NALANGTYR

>member
-1 MKKKTLVSIL
+1 MEKKTLVSIL
-11 AMTSVSMGAYAD
+11 AMASVSMGAYAD

-168 TLKNEVADE
+168 TLKDEGADE

-229 NTQYKAV
+229 NAEYKAV
-236 LASIDQIAETEGLRA
+236 LATIDQIAETEGLRA
-251 YVKSITAAAS
+251 YVKSVTTAAS

-274 AEDAYKAGTAASV
+274 AEDAYKTGTAASV
-287 CTEENNNKFIA
+287 CTEENNKKFIA

-321 LELVPQIQTLK
+321 LELRPKIKTLK
-332 DNYSQALQNVIAAF
+332 DTYNEALKNVIAAF
-346 TVEEGSG
+346 TVAGTD
-353 YPDVYAGLRNAASVE
+353 YPDVYAGLRNTASVE

-391 GAAANKDANLAALT
+391 GAAANKDANLTALT
-405 KAETDIAAISKKYT
+405 EAETQIAAISKKYT
-419 DWAVSL
+419 DRAVSL

-459 IDKIQNAINAF
+459 IDKIQAAIDAF
-470 KDTITKDNEKNE
+470 EGTITKDNEANT

-491 QTTINKSIDDLIK
+491 QTTINKSIDDLIT

-509 VPDYNA
+509 VADYNA

-528 KLDDNKKVVNALQSK
+528 KLDDNKKVVNALQSE

-554 GLEDGYQ
+554 GLEAGYQ
-561 KAINGY
+561 KDINGY

-595 TALDAYKTNAENT
+595 TKLDAYKTNAENT

-645 AATAYTYGSKIDGF
+645 EATADTYGSKIDGF

-767 GKLTKQKNDLET
+767 GKLTEQKNDLET
-779 AKGEPDDADKMAV
+779 AKGQPDDADKMAV

-828 AVADKQAYEID
+828 DVADKQAYEID

-1046 ETGYN
+1046 KTGYN

-1291 IISDA
+1291 IIRDA
-1296 KADLDAQTYLA
+1296 KIDLDAQTYLA

-1363 DESIKNG
+1363 DNSIKNG
-1370 YINRYNDIVKN
+1370 YINEYNNIVKN
-1381 QFNAPVA
+1381 QFDAPVA

-1438 AYDEVMEKVSELQIS
+1438 AYDEVMKKVSELQIS

-1487 LEEGSCANHKNDGF
+1487 LEKGSCATNKNYGF

-1599 AELATYYSSE
+1599 AELATYYSTE
-1609 NVYGNLVAEVGT
+1609 NVYGNLVTEIGT
-1621 VKDAWEEANTL
+1621 VKEAWEETNTL

-1642 QFNADLAAENAAI
+1642 QFNADLAAENTAI
-1655 AELEAELDRYNAAGQ
+1655 VELEAELDRYNAAGQ

-1696 KDAQVRY
+1696 KDAQIPY

-1909 IEARINE
+1909 IEVRINE
-1916 LKAQVAALKQKTEDN
+1916 LKAQVAALKQKTEEN

-1960 EEEKEALGEL
+1960 EEEKEALSEL
-1970 KFLAADANQDGS
+1970 KFMTADANQDGS

-1995 LGVKNSRMQYIK
+1995 LGVNYSRMQYIK

-2090 NFADGDDALIY
+2090 KFADGDDALIY

>member
-1 MKKKTLVSIL
+1 MEKKTLVSIL
-11 AMTSVSMGAYAD
+11 AMASVSMGAYAD
-23 ANVDQIKDGAVTD
+23 ANVEHIIGMTETD
-36 WSGASDLKFENDIF
+36 WSGAENLEIKGEVI
-50 VSPNG
+50 VSPTG
-55 TAISQN
+55 IAISQN

-71 LTATTNNAKLLV
+71 LGVSENTNAQLLV
-83 NGKAL
+83 NGKTL
-88 DANNQFVLTAETE
+88 DANGQFTLTAETE
-101 VTITVSAV
+101 VEITIAAV
-109 TAGQEF
+109 TEGQEF

-150 EVAASLKE
+150 EEAARLKE

-168 TLKNEVADE
+168 TLKNEVAGE
-177 NTAYAAYVSME
+177 KSAYAAYVSME

-209 TNAADNAAPYLAAKA
+209 TDAADNAAPYLAAKA

-229 NTQYKAV
+229 NAEYKAV
-236 LASIDQIAETEGLRA
+236 LATIDQIAETEGLRA
-251 YVKSITAAAS
+251 YVKSITTAAS

-287 CTEENNNKFIA
+287 CTEENNNKFID
-298 DADKLITAFAA
+298 DAKNLIDAFAA

-332 DNYSQALQNVIAAF
+332 DSYNQALQDVIDAF
-346 TVEEGSG
+346 TVAGTN
-353 YPDVYAGLRNAASVE
+353 YPDVYAGLRKAASVE
-368 LTNNGLNVILDA
+368 LTNKGLNVILDA

-405 KAETDIAAISKKYT
+405 KAETEIAAISKKHT

-425 KEAWDNAQT
+425 KKAWDNAQA

-459 IDKIQNAINAF
+459 INKIQNAIDAF
-470 KDTITKDNEKNE
+470 EGTITEDNENND

-491 QTTINKSIDDLIK
+491 QTTINKSIDDLIE

-509 VPDYNA
+509 VYDYKA

-528 KLDDNKKVVNALQSK
+528 KLDDNKKVVNALQSE

-554 GLEDGYQ
+554 GLEDRYQ
-561 KAINGY
+561 KDINGY
-567 TDGITAALKNKTAL
+567 TDGINVALKNKRAL
-581 QWKTNNQSK
+581 EWQKAHQGE

-595 TALDAYKTNAENT
+595 TKLDAYKTNAENT
-608 LANYETVTAALA
+608 LANYETVTTALA

-645 AATAYTYGSKIDGF
+645 EATADTYGSKIDGF

-751 LGLSLEE
+751 LGLSLED
-758 ITAEKSKIQ
+758 ITADKSKIQ
-767 GKLTKQKNDLET
+767 GKLDKQKNDLET
-779 AKGEPDDADKMAV
+779 AKGQPDGADKMAV
-792 LSTINTALDAIKVEV
+792 LSTINTALDTIKDEV
-807 NTLSNKIAGVKAS
+807 NTLSNKIAEVKAS
-820 VKANKDQK
+820 VQDNKDQK
-828 AVADKQAYEID
+828 AVADKQANEIHI
-839 VYLNGGT
+839 YLNGGT

-852 KSVIA
+852 KGVIA
-857 LNEDANRS
+857 LNEDANRTS
-865 IEFGNLVS
+865 EFATLVS

-890 NKETMVADWKD
+890 NKETMVDDWKD

-912 ATRLSDLLAE
+912 ATRLSELLAE
-922 VNEARTKAVASTD
+922 VNKARTEAVASTD

-947 GAGNNNLNIQGNI
+947 GTGNNNLNIQGNI
-960 NQAKADVPTVTDGTS
+960 DQAKADVPTVTDGTS

-1012 AQKASLLALN
+1012 AQKTSLFTLN
-1022 NNIKAVKGLAEAN
+1022 EKIKAVKGLAKDN
-1035 EKKYQEQLTTK
+1035 EDAYQDQLTN
-1046 ETGYN
+1046 EITGYN
-1051 AIVTLW
+1051 AIDKLW
-1057 QEVYYEIST
+1057 KEVYYEIST
-1066 GDQSTQVDVYL
+1066 GDQSSQVDVYL
-1077 NQLAELQTQYL
+1077 NQLAELQTKYF
-1088 ALKTNMDSY
+1088 ALKTNMDDY
-1097 YANGQSDAK
+1097 YANGQSAAKDA
-1106 HADVTSALSSIFAEI
+1106 AVTTELSSIY
-1121 TDIQKTQEEGYNE
+1121 TDIKTIEKAQEDGYNE
-1134 AIAADNKVRYD
+1134 AIDEDNKERYLN
-1145 AFVAAV
+1145 FVGALNAA
-1151 EDVREQ
+1151 RAR
-1157 YTEALNIIGQF
+1157 YSEALTIIGQF

-1175 FVAEVG
+1175 FVAAVG
-1181 PAVTDAN
+1181 PAVTEAN
-1188 TEINGILTRLRTLE
+1188 TKINGILTELRSLE
-1202 SETAVEYTDTE
+1202 TETKKEYDAVQD
-1213 AGQLFDEFETNKQS
+1213 GQLFDEFETNKQ
-1227 ANDLQQEI
+1227 AAKDLQQKI
-1235 IAALDKMDDRVNTLA
+1235 DDALKAMDNQVNTVALD
-1250 VSYFTT
+1250 YFKGK
-1256 QYNTYNGKLQTA
+1256 YDTYNGMLQTA
-1268 IAELESYSF
+1268 IAELQSYSF
-1277 TTATVNAAF
+1277 TAATVKAAF
-1286 ADVRK
+1286 ADVRE
-1291 IISDA
+1291 IIRLA
-1296 KADLDAQTYLA
+1296 KVDLDAQTYLA
-1307 IKIDGHLQKF
+1307 IKIDGHLQEFEK
-1317 ATVDQLLAVGKET
+1317 VEQLLAVGKET

-1335 GKAEISRVQK
+1335 GTAEINRVQT
-1345 EIENQLADL
+1345 EIGEQLDDL
-1354 NKFVYTNDA
+1354 TNKFVYTDDA
-1363 DESIKNG
+1363 DETIKNG
-1370 YINRYNDIVKN
+1370 YINEYNNIVKN

-1388 TYNSAVASGQAIYGN
+1388 TYNAAVTSGQAVYGT
-1403 VIVSLKN
+1403 VIVTLKN
-1410 ALATFET
+1410 ALAAFESA
-1417 TADAIYNEA
+1417 ADATYNLA
-1426 KSKSDHQ
+1426 KNASEHQ
-1433 KLNQS
+1433 KLNQA
-1438 AYDEVMEKVSELQIS
+1438 AYDEVMNEIGKVQVS
-1453 LAASKDF
+1453 LTAAKEF
-1460 VSKYIVLYDFSD
+1460 VAKYIVLYDFSL
-1472 IENSIA
+1472 IEMSLES
-1478 NLTSDFNIW
+1478 LTADFNSW
-1487 LEEGSCANHKNDGF
+1487 LKEGSCATNKNYGLNEC
-1501 TVCGN
+1501 TT
-1506 IASNIA
+1506 IASNIEN
-1512 TVYTS
+1512 VYTR
-1517 VNITEETRLKTEIQN
+1517 VNGIEKTRLLTEIKN

-1553 EAYRAEI
+1553 EAYRDKI
-1560 DALQTE
+1560 DKLQAE
-1566 FDKKIIDPTFIALD
+1566 FDETHLDPTFIALD

-1599 AELATYYSSE
+1599 AKLATYYSTE
-1609 NVYGNLVAEVGT
+1609 NVYGNLVTEIGT
-1621 VKDAWEEANTL
+1621 VKEAWEETNTL

-1642 QFNADLAAENAAI
+1642 QFNADLAAENTAI

-1696 KDAQVRY
+1696 KDAQVPY

-1714 AEIDGLSDKLTAL
+1714 AEIEGLSDKLTAL

-1794 NELYKRITDTE
+1794 NELNKRITDTE

-1819 SDMIDQLNNSQ
+1819 SVMIDQLNN

-1838 TERELIAERDAIKKL
+1838 TERELKAERDAIKKL

-1916 LKAQVAALKQKTEDN
+1916 LKAQIAALKQKTEDN

-1949 MAVLDIVKNYT
+1949 MAVLDIVLNYT

-1995 LGVKNSRMQYIK
+1995 LGVENSRMQYIK

-2072 NTLADGTYR
+2072 NALADGTYR

>member
-168 TLKNEVADE
+168 TLKDEGADG

-229 NTQYKAV
+229 NAEYKTV
-236 LASIDQIAETEGLRA
+236 LATIDQIAETEGLRA

-274 AEDAYKAGTAASV
+274 AEDAYKTGTAASV

-332 DNYSQALQNVIAAF
+332 DTYSQTLQNVIAAF

-353 YPDVYAGLRNAASVE
+353 YLDVYAGLRNTASVE

-391 GAAANKDANLAALT
+391 GAAANKEANLAALT
-405 KAETDIAAISKKYT
+405 EAETQIAAISKKYT
-419 DWAVSL
+419 DRAESL
-425 KEAWDNAQT
+425 KKAWDNAQKMLT
-434 ILNGLQTRLDGVAA
+434 GLQTRLDGVAA

-459 IDKIQNAINAF
+459 IDKIQNAIDAF
-470 KDTITKDNEKNE
+470 EGTITTDNEANT

-491 QTTINKSIDDLIK
+491 QTTINKSIDDLIT

-509 VPDYNA
+509 VADYNA

-561 KAINGY
+561 KDINGY

-595 TALDAYKTNAENT
+595 TALDTYKTNAETT

-645 AATAYTYGSKIDGF
+645 AATADTYGSKIDGF

-706 SFDADKAQYEEDVVA
+706 SFDADKEQYEEDVVA

-807 NTLSNKIAGVKAS
+807 NTLSNKIAEVKAS

-828 AVADKQAYEID
+828 AVADKQANEIHI
-839 VYLNGGT
+839 YLNGGT
-846 LNNTAV
+846 WNNTAV
-852 KSVIA
+852 KGVIA
-857 LNEDANRS
+857 LNEDANRTS
-865 IEFGNLVS
+865 EFATLVS

-890 NKETMVADWKD
+890 NKETMMADWKD

-989 FNKLVAAVFESYDK
+989 FDKLVAAVSKSYTD
-1003 KRTSVKDKD
+1003 RTSVKDKD

-1106 HADVTSALSSIFAEI
+1106 HADVTSELSSIFAAI
-1121 TDIQKTQEEGYNE
+1121 TNIKKTQEEGYDA

-1145 AFVAAV
+1145 AFVVAV
-1151 EDVREQ
+1151 EDVRKK
-1157 YTEALNIIGQF
+1157 YTEALNIIGEF
-1168 SQLQNPG
+1168 SKLQNPG

-1181 PAVTDAN
+1181 SAVTEAN
-1188 TEINGILTRLRTLE
+1188 TEINGILTRLRSLE
-1202 SETAVEYTDTE
+1202 SETAAEYAATQ
-1213 AGQLFDEFETNKQS
+1213 AGQLFDEFETNKQ
-1227 ANDLQQEI
+1227 AAKDLQQEI
-1235 IAALDKMDDRVNTLA
+1235 VAALDKMDDRVNTLA
-1250 VSYFTT
+1250 VSYFTDE
-1256 QYNTYNGKLQTA
+1256 YNTYNTKLQTA

-1286 ADVRK
+1286 ADVRT

-1296 KADLDAQTYLA
+1296 KKDLDAQTYLA

-1363 DESIKNG
+1363 DNSIKNG
-1370 YINRYNDIVKN
+1370 YINEYNNIVKN
-1381 QFNAPVA
+1381 QFDAPKA
-1388 TYNSAVASGQAIYGN
+1388 AYDAALASGQAVYGT
-1403 VIVSLKN
+1403 VIVTLKN
-1410 ALATFET
+1410 ALAAFESA
-1417 TADAIYNEA
+1417 ADATYNRAKNASEHQKWNQDAYNEVMKEIGKVQGSLTAA
-1426 KSKSDHQ
+1426 K
-1433 KLNQS
+1433 
-1438 AYDEVMEKVSELQIS
+1438 E
-1453 LAASKDF
+1453 F
-1460 VSKYIVLYDFSD
+1460 VAKYIVLYDFSS
-1472 IENSIA
+1472 IEMSLES
-1478 NLTSDFNIW
+1478 LTADFNRW
-1487 LEEGSCANHKNDGF
+1487 LKEGSCATNKNYGL
-1501 TVCGN
+1501 TVCSTT
-1506 IASNIA
+1506 ASNIA
-1512 TVYTS
+1512 NVYTS
-1517 VNITEETRLKTEIQN
+1517 VNLTEQTRLQTEIQN

-1543 VEGTDKVAEV
+1543 VEGTDQVAEV
-1553 EAYRAEI
+1553 EAYRNKI

-1566 FDKKIIDPTFIALD
+1566 FDKKIIDPTFVALD
-1580 AKGRQTVYLSY
+1580 AKAKQTVYLSY

-1696 KDAQVRY
+1696 KDAQVPY

-1714 AEIDGLSDKLTAL
+1714 AEIEGLSDKLTAL
-1727 QDKVAKFEFELVGI
+1727 QDKVAGFEFELSTG
-1741 YSYYVKRIEEG
+1741 YADNIETIETT
-1752 ISEAQEILDADYKK
+1752 ISDAQKALDDKYNQ
-1766 WSLTESDVV
+1766 WILTESDVV
-1775 YNKATIESRLTAC
+1775 INKGYIEYLISTC
-1788 DKATTY
+1788 DKEVTF
-1794 NELYKRITDTE
+1794 NELNQRITNS
-1805 TEGKESLT
+1805 EGKESL
-1813 KLVNAV
+1813 VNLYSV
-1819 SDMIDQLNNSQ
+1819 VEGMIRSLS
-1830 SQWFCTES
+1830 S
-1838 TERELIAERDAIKKL
+1838 T
-1853 SIGTGINNDQDV
+1853 GTGYICTSEMREELQTTLNEINELRYAVQNYNE
-1865 SINAYNINAYNGV
+1865 NAYWGSVENDLDGNPILDDNEVPTIKYV
-1878 VYYDVN
+1878 VY
-1884 GNKLVDT
+1884 LE
-1891 NGDPIYS
+1891 
-1898 KPVSYLDEAPA
+1898 EAPA
-1909 IEARINE
+1909 IEKRIND
-1916 LKAQVAALKQKTEDN
+1916 LKTQIADLKVKTEAN

-1938 DRDGSVVVDDY
+1938 DRDGHVVVDDY
-1949 MAVLDIVKNYT
+1949 MKVLNIVVTYEAADKT
-1960 EEEKEALGEL
+1960 MEALGEL
-1970 KFLAADANQDGS
+1970 NFLAADANEDGS

-1995 LGVKNSRMQYIK
+1995 LGVNNSRMQYIK

-2072 NTLADGTYR
+2072 NALADGTYR

-2111 VTVTEAMAADATGK
+2111 VNVTEAMAADATGK

-2139 IDGVTADQSMKA
+2139 IDGITADQSMKV

>member
-168 TLKNEVADE
+168 TLKDEGADE

-229 NTQYKAV
+229 NAEYKTV
-236 LASIDQIAETEGLRA
+236 LATIDQIAETEGLRA

-274 AEDAYKAGTAASV
+274 AEDAYNAGTAASV

-332 DNYSQALQNVIAAF
+332 KTYSQALQDVIDAF
-346 TVEEGSG
+346 TVEEGSD
-353 YPDVYAGLRNAASVE
+353 YPDVYAGLRNTASVE

-391 GAAANKDANLAALT
+391 GAAANKEANLAALT
-405 KAETDIAAISKKYT
+405 EAETQIAAISKKYT
-419 DWAVSL
+419 DRAESL
-425 KEAWDNAQT
+425 KKAWDNAQKMLT
-434 ILNGLQTRLDGVAA
+434 GLQTRLDGVAA

-459 IDKIQNAINAF
+459 IDKIQNAIDAF
-470 KDTITKDNEKNE
+470 EGTITTDNEANT

-491 QTTINKSIDDLIK
+491 QTTINKSIDDLIT

-509 VPDYNA
+509 VADYNA

-561 KAINGY
+561 KDINGY

-595 TALDAYKTNAENT
+595 TALDTYKTNAETT

-645 AATAYTYGSKIDGF
+645 AATADTYGSKIDGF

-706 SFDADKAQYEEDVVA
+706 SFDADKEQYEEDVVA

-807 NTLSNKIAGVKAS
+807 NTLSNKIAEVKAS

-828 AVADKQAYEID
+828 AVADKQANEIHI
-839 VYLNGGT
+839 YLNGGT

-852 KSVIA
+852 KGVIA
-857 LNEDANRS
+857 LNEDANRTS
-865 IEFGNLVS
+865 EFATLVS

-975 ETYYLNQVAGYQTQ
+975 ETYYLNQVARYQTQ
-989 FNKLVAAVFESYDK
+989 FDKLVAAVSKSYTD
-1003 KRTSVKDKD
+1003 RTSVKDKD

-1106 HADVTSALSSIFAEI
+1106 HADVTSELSSIFAAI
-1121 TDIQKTQEEGYNE
+1121 TNIKKTQEEGYDA

-1145 AFVAAV
+1145 AFVVAV
-1151 EDVREQ
+1151 EDVRKK
-1157 YTEALNIIGQF
+1157 YTEALNIIGEF
-1168 SQLQNPG
+1168 SKLQNPD

-1181 PAVTDAN
+1181 PAVTEAN
-1188 TEINGILTRLRTLE
+1188 TEINGILTRLRSLE
-1202 SETAVEYTDTE
+1202 SETAAEYAATQ
-1213 AGQLFDEFETNKQS
+1213 AGQLFDEFETNKQ
-1227 ANDLQQEI
+1227 AAKDLQQEI
-1235 IAALDKMDDRVNTLA
+1235 VAALDKMDDRVNTLA
-1250 VSYFTT
+1250 VSYFTDE
-1256 QYNTYNGKLQTA
+1256 YNTYNTKLQTA

-1286 ADVRK
+1286 ADVRT

-1296 KADLDAQTYLA
+1296 KKDLDAQTYLA

-1317 ATVDQLLAVGKET
+1317 ATVDQLLAVGKEA

-1363 DESIKNG
+1363 DNSIKNG
-1370 YINRYNDIVKN
+1370 YINEYNNIVKN
-1381 QFNAPVA
+1381 QFDAPKA
-1388 TYNSAVASGQAIYGN
+1388 AYDAALASGQAVYGT
-1403 VIVSLKN
+1403 VIVTLKN
-1410 ALATFET
+1410 ALAAFESA
-1417 TADAIYNEA
+1417 ADATYNRA
-1426 KSKSDHQ
+1426 KNASEHQ
-1433 KLNQS
+1433 KLNQA
-1438 AYDEVMEKVSELQIS
+1438 AYDEVMKEIGKVQVS
-1453 LAASKDF
+1453 LTAAKEF
-1460 VSKYIVLYDFSD
+1460 VAKYIVLYDFSS
-1472 IENSIA
+1472 IEMSLES
-1478 NLTSDFNIW
+1478 LTADFNRW
-1487 LEEGSCANHKNDGF
+1487 LKEGSCATNKNYGL
-1501 TVCGN
+1501 TVCSTT
-1506 IASNIA
+1506 ASNIA
-1512 TVYTS
+1512 NVYTS

-1543 VEGTDKVAEV
+1543 VEGTNKVAEV
-1553 EAYRAEI
+1553 EAYRNKI

-1566 FDKKIIDPTFIALD
+1566 FDKKIIDPTFVALD
-1580 AKGRQTVYLSY
+1580 AKAKQTVYLSY

-1609 NVYGNLVAEVGT
+1609 NVYGNLVAEIGT
-1621 VKDAWEEANTL
+1621 VKDAWDEANTL

-1642 QFNADLAAENAAI
+1642 QFNADLAAEDAAI
-1655 AELEAELDRYNAAGQ
+1655 DELEKELERYNVAGQ

-1696 KDAQVRY
+1696 KDAQVPY

-1714 AEIDGLSDKLTAL
+1714 AEIEGLSDKLTAL
-1727 QDKVAKFEFELVGI
+1727 QDKVAGFEFELMD
-1741 YSYYVKRIEEG
+1741 SYFEDKVEYIQG
-1752 ISEAQEILDADYKK
+1752 LIDSENDDLTEKYNK
-1766 WSLTESDVV
+1766 WILTESDVV
-1775 YNKATIESRLTAC
+1775 SNKGYIETLITEC
-1788 DKATTY
+1788 DENVTY
-1794 NELYKRITDTE
+1794 DELSKRITNPFAGQNGLNKLYNE
-1805 TEGKESLT
+1805 VNSLINDVIYHT
-1813 KLVNAV
+1813 
-1819 SDMIDQLNNSQ
+1819 SG
-1830 SQWFCTES
+1830 WYCTFEIQN
-1838 TERELIAERDAIKKL
+1838 ELIVERNEINRLIFNVKSYNDQAFYHGFVESDLDGNQIVGDNGLIGKDVDYLEETDAIEKR
-1853 SIGTGINNDQDV
+1853 IDV
-1865 SINAYNINAYNGV
+1865 
-1878 VYYDVN
+1878 
-1884 GNKLVDT
+1884 
-1891 NGDPIYS
+1891 
-1898 KPVSYLDEAPA
+1898 
-1909 IEARINE
+1909 
-1916 LKAQVAALKQKTEDN
+1916 LKNQIAALKQKTEDN

-1949 MAVLDIVKNYT
+1949 MAVLDIVLNYT

-1995 LGVKNSRMQYIK
+1995 LGVNNSRMQYIK
-2007 ARTAETVDGAI
+2007 ARTADTVDGAI

-2072 NTLADGTYR
+2072 NALADGTYR

>member
-1 MKKKTLVSIL
+1 MEKKTLVSIL

-168 TLKNEVADE
+168 TLKDEGADG

-229 NTQYKAV
+229 NAEYKTV
-236 LASIDQIAETEGLRA
+236 LATIDQIAETEGLRA

-274 AEDAYKAGTAASV
+274 AEDAYKTGTAASV

-332 DNYSQALQNVIAAF
+332 DTYSQALQNVIAAF

-353 YPDVYAGLRNAASVE
+353 YLDVYAGLRNTASVE

-391 GAAANKDANLAALT
+391 GAAANKEANLAALT
-405 KAETDIAAISKKYT
+405 EAETQIAAISKKYT
-419 DWAVSL
+419 DRAESL
-425 KEAWDNAQT
+425 KKAWDNAQKMLT
-434 ILNGLQTRLDGVAA
+434 GLQTRLDGVAA

-459 IDKIQNAINAF
+459 IDKIQNAIDAF
-470 KDTITKDNEKNE
+470 EGTITTDNEANT

-491 QTTINKSIDDLIK
+491 QTTINKSIDDLIT

-509 VPDYNA
+509 VADYNA

-561 KAINGY
+561 KDINGY

-595 TALDAYKTNAENT
+595 TALDTYKTNAETT

-645 AATAYTYGSKIDGF
+645 AATADTYGSKIDGF

-697 VADANALVA
+697 VADANVLVA
-706 SFDADKAQYEEDVVA
+706 SFDADKEQYEEDVVA

-807 NTLSNKIAGVKAS
+807 NTLSNKIAEVKAS

-828 AVADKQAYEID
+828 AVADKQANEIHI
-839 VYLNGGT
+839 YLNGGT

-852 KSVIA
+852 KGVIA
-857 LNEDANRS
+857 LNEDANRTS
-865 IEFGNLVS
+865 EFATLVS

-975 ETYYLNQVAGYQTQ
+975 ETYYLNQVARYQTQ
-989 FNKLVAAVFESYDK
+989 FDKLVAAVSKSYTD
-1003 KRTSVKDKD
+1003 RTSVKDKD

-1106 HADVTSALSSIFAEI
+1106 HADVTSELSSIFAAI
-1121 TDIQKTQEEGYNE
+1121 TNIKKTQEEGYDA

-1145 AFVAAV
+1145 AFVVAV
-1151 EDVREQ
+1151 EDVRKK
-1157 YTEALNIIGQF
+1157 YTEALNIIGEF
-1168 SQLQNPG
+1168 SKLQNPG

-1181 PAVTDAN
+1181 PAVTEAN
-1188 TEINGILTRLRTLE
+1188 TEINGILTRLRSLE
-1202 SETAVEYTDTE
+1202 SETAAEYAATQ
-1213 AGQLFDEFETNKQS
+1213 AGQLFDEFETNKQ
-1227 ANDLQQEI
+1227 AAKDLQQEI
-1235 IAALDKMDDRVNTLA
+1235 VAALDKMDDRVNTLA
-1250 VSYFTT
+1250 VSYFTDE
-1256 QYNTYNGKLQTA
+1256 YNTYNTKLQTA

-1286 ADVRK
+1286 ADVRT

-1296 KADLDAQTYLA
+1296 KKDLDAQTYLA

-1363 DESIKNG
+1363 DNSIKNG
-1370 YINRYNDIVKN
+1370 YINEYNNIVKN
-1381 QFNAPVA
+1381 QFDAPKA
-1388 TYNSAVASGQAIYGN
+1388 AYDAALASGQAVYGT
-1403 VIVSLKN
+1403 VIVTLKN
-1410 ALATFET
+1410 ALAAFESA
-1417 TADAIYNEA
+1417 ADATYNRAKTASQHQKWNQDAYNEVMKEIGKVQGSLTAA
-1426 KSKSDHQ
+1426 K
-1433 KLNQS
+1433 
-1438 AYDEVMEKVSELQIS
+1438 E
-1453 LAASKDF
+1453 F
-1460 VSKYIVLYDFSD
+1460 VAKYIVLYDFSS
-1472 IENSIA
+1472 IEMSLES
-1478 NLTSDFNIW
+1478 LTADFNSW
-1487 LEEGSCANHKNDGF
+1487 LKEGSCATNKNYGL
-1501 TVCGN
+1501 TVCSTT
-1506 IASNIA
+1506 ASNIA
-1512 TVYTS
+1512 NVYTS
-1517 VNITEETRLKTEIQN
+1517 VNLTEQTRLQTEIQN

-1543 VEGTDKVAEV
+1543 VEGTDQVAEV
-1553 EAYRAEI
+1553 EAYRNKI

-1566 FDKKIIDPTFIALD
+1566 FDKKIIDPTFVALD
-1580 AKGRQTVYLSY
+1580 AKAKQTVYLSY

-1609 NVYGNLVAEVGT
+1609 NVYGNLVAEIGT
-1621 VKDAWEEANTL
+1621 VKDAWDEANTL

-1642 QFNADLAAENAAI
+1642 QFNADLAAEDAAI
-1655 AELEAELDRYNAAGQ
+1655 DELEKELERYNVAGQ

-1696 KDAQVRY
+1696 KDAQVPY

-1714 AEIDGLSDKLTAL
+1714 AEIEGLSDKLTAL
-1727 QDKVAKFEFELVGI
+1727 QDKVAGFEFELMD
-1741 YSYYVKRIEEG
+1741 SYFEDKVEYIQG
-1752 ISEAQEILDADYKK
+1752 LIDSENDDLTEKYNK
-1766 WSLTESDVV
+1766 WILTESDVV
-1775 YNKATIESRLTAC
+1775 SNKGYIETLITEC
-1788 DKATTY
+1788 DENVTY
-1794 NELYKRITDTE
+1794 DELSKRITNPFAGQNGLNKLYNE
-1805 TEGKESLT
+1805 VSSLINDVIYHT
-1813 KLVNAV
+1813 
-1819 SDMIDQLNNSQ
+1819 SG
-1830 SQWFCTES
+1830 WYCTFEIQN
-1838 TERELIAERDAIKKL
+1838 ELIVERNEINRLIFNVKSYNDQAFYPGFVESDLDGNQIVGDNGLIGKDVDYLEETDAIEKR
-1853 SIGTGINNDQDV
+1853 IDV
-1865 SINAYNINAYNGV
+1865 
-1878 VYYDVN
+1878 
-1884 GNKLVDT
+1884 
-1891 NGDPIYS
+1891 
-1898 KPVSYLDEAPA
+1898 
-1909 IEARINE
+1909 
-1916 LKAQVAALKQKTEDN
+1916 LKNQIAALKQKTEDN

-1949 MAVLDIVKNYT
+1949 MAVLDIVLNYT

-1995 LGVKNSRMQYIK
+1995 LGVNNSRMQYIK

-2072 NTLADGTYR
+2072 NALADGTYR

-2090 NFADGDDALIY
+2090 NFANGDDALIY

-2111 VTVTEAMAADATGK
+2111 VNVTEAMAADATGK

>member
-168 TLKNEVADE
+168 TLKDEGADE

-229 NTQYKAV
+229 NAEYKTV
-236 LASIDQIAETEGLRA
+236 LATIDQIAETEGLRA

-274 AEDAYKAGTAASV
+274 AEDAYKTGTAASV
-287 CTEENNNKFIA
+287 CTEENNKKFIA

-332 DNYSQALQNVIAAF
+332 DSYNQALQDVIAAF
-346 TVEEGSG
+346 TVAGTN

-380 EKKNGTAENHR
+380 EKKNGSAENHR

-405 KAETDIAAISKKYT
+405 EAETQIAAISKKYT
-419 DWAVSL
+419 DRAESL
-425 KEAWDNAQT
+425 KKAWDNAQK
-434 ILNGLQTRLDGVAA
+434 ILTGLQTRLDGVAA

-459 IDKIQNAINAF
+459 IDKIQNAIDAF
-470 KDTITKDNEKNE
+470 EGTITTDNEANT

-491 QTTINKSIDDLIK
+491 QTTINKSIDDLIT

-509 VPDYNA
+509 VADYNA
-515 YVAVKENIATLQK
+515 YVAVKENVATLQK

-561 KAINGY
+561 KDINGY

-595 TALDAYKTNAENT
+595 TALDTYKTNAETT

-706 SFDADKAQYEEDVVA
+706 SFDADKEQYEEDVVA

-807 NTLSNKIAGVKAS
+807 NTLSNKIAEVKAS

-828 AVADKQAYEID
+828 AVADKQANEIHI
-839 VYLNGGT
+839 YLNGGT

-852 KSVIA
+852 KGVIA
-857 LNEDANRS
+857 LNEDANRTS
-865 IEFGNLVS
+865 EFATLVS

-989 FNKLVAAVFESYDK
+989 FDKLVAAVSKSYTD
-1003 KRTSVKDKD
+1003 RTSVKDKD

-1106 HADVTSALSSIFAEI
+1106 HADVTSELSSIFAAI
-1121 TDIQKTQEEGYNE
+1121 TNIKKTQEEGYDA

-1145 AFVAAV
+1145 AFVVAV
-1151 EDVREQ
+1151 EDVRKK
-1157 YTEALNIIGQF
+1157 YTEALNIIGEF
-1168 SQLQNPG
+1168 SKLQNPG

-1181 PAVTDAN
+1181 PAVTEAN
-1188 TEINGILTRLRTLE
+1188 TEINGILTRLRSLE
-1202 SETAVEYTDTE
+1202 SETAAEYAATQ
-1213 AGQLFDEFETNKQS
+1213 AGQLFDEFETNKQ
-1227 ANDLQQEI
+1227 AAKDLQQEI
-1235 IAALDKMDDRVNTLA
+1235 VAALDKMDDRVNTLA
-1250 VSYFTT
+1250 VSYFTDE
-1256 QYNTYNGKLQTA
+1256 YNTYNTKLQTA

-1286 ADVRK
+1286 ADVRT

-1296 KADLDAQTYLA
+1296 KKDLDAQTYLA

-1345 EIENQLADL
+1345 ENGDQLYDL
-1354 NKFVYTNDA
+1354 TNKFVYTNDA
-1363 DESIKNG
+1363 DGSIKNG
-1370 YINRYNDIVKN
+1370 YINEYNKIVKN
-1381 QFNAPVA
+1381 QFDAPVA
-1388 TYNSAVASGQAIYGN
+1388 TYNAAVTSGQAVYGT
-1403 VIVSLKN
+1403 VIVTLKN
-1410 ALATFET
+1410 ALAAFESV
-1417 TADAIYNEA
+1417 ADATYNRA
-1426 KSKSDHQ
+1426 KTASEHQ
-1433 KLNQS
+1433 KLNQA
-1438 AYDEVMEKVSELQIS
+1438 AYDEVMKEIGKVQGS
-1453 LAASKDF
+1453 LTAAKEF
-1460 VSKYIVLYDFSD
+1460 VAKYIVLYDFSS
-1472 IENSIA
+1472 IEMSLES
-1478 NLTSDFNIW
+1478 LTADFNSW
-1487 LEEGSCANHKNDGF
+1487 LKEGSCATNKNYGL
-1501 TVCGN
+1501 TVCSTT
-1506 IASNIA
+1506 ASNIA
-1512 TVYTS
+1512 NVYTS
-1517 VNITEETRLKTEIQN
+1517 VNLTEQTRLQTEIQN

-1543 VEGTDKVAEV
+1543 VEGTDQVAEV
-1553 EAYRAEI
+1553 EAYRNKI

-1566 FDKKIIDPTFIALD
+1566 FDKKIIDPTFVALD
-1580 AKGRQTVYLSY
+1580 AKAKQTVYLSY

-1599 AELATYYSSE
+1599 AKLATYYSSE
-1609 NVYGNLVAEVGT
+1609 NVYGNLVAEIGT
-1621 VKDAWEEANTL
+1621 VKDAWDEANTL

-1642 QFNADLAAENAAI
+1642 QFNADLAAEDAAI
-1655 AELEAELDRYNAAGQ
+1655 DELEKELERYNVAGQ

-1696 KDAQVRY
+1696 KDAQVPY

-1714 AEIDGLSDKLTAL
+1714 AEIEGLSDKLTAL
-1727 QDKVAKFEFELVGI
+1727 QDKVAGFEFELMD
-1741 YSYYVKRIEEG
+1741 SYFEDKVEYIQG
-1752 ISEAQEILDADYKK
+1752 LIDSENDDLTEKYNK
-1766 WSLTESDVV
+1766 WILTESDVV
-1775 YNKATIESRLTAC
+1775 SNKGYIETLITEC
-1788 DKATTY
+1788 DENVTY
-1794 NELYKRITDTE
+1794 DELSKRITNPFVGQNGLNKLYNE
-1805 TEGKESLT
+1805 VNSLINDVIYHT
-1813 KLVNAV
+1813 
-1819 SDMIDQLNNSQ
+1819 SG
-1830 SQWFCTES
+1830 WYCTFEIQN
-1838 TERELIAERDAIKKL
+1838 ELIVERNEINRLIFNVKSYNDQAFNPGFVESDLDGNQIVGDNGLIGKDVDYLEETDAIEKR
-1853 SIGTGINNDQDV
+1853 IDV
-1865 SINAYNINAYNGV
+1865 
-1878 VYYDVN
+1878 
-1884 GNKLVDT
+1884 
-1891 NGDPIYS
+1891 
-1898 KPVSYLDEAPA
+1898 
-1909 IEARINE
+1909 
-1916 LKAQVAALKQKTEDN
+1916 LKNQIAALKQKTEDN

-1949 MAVLDIVKNYT
+1949 MAVLDIVLNYT

-1995 LGVKNSRMQYIK
+1995 LGVNNSRMQYIK

-2090 NFADGDDALIY
+2090 NFANGDDALIY

>member
-168 TLKNEVADE
+168 TLKDEGADE

-188 LYKGVAESKIMAE
+188 LYKGVTESKIMAE

-229 NTQYKAV
+229 NAEYKTV
-236 LASIDQIAETEGLRA
+236 LATIDQIAETEGLRA
-251 YVKSITAAAS
+251 YVKSITAVAS

-287 CTEENNNKFIA
+287 CTEENNKKFIA

-321 LELVPQIQTLK
+321 LELYPQIQTLK
-332 DNYSQALQNVIAAF
+332 DSYNQALQDVIAAF
-346 TVEEGSG
+346 TVAGTN

-380 EKKNGTAENHR
+380 EKKNGSAENHR

-405 KAETDIAAISKKYT
+405 EAETQIAAISKKYT
-419 DWAVSL
+419 DRAESL
-425 KEAWDNAQT
+425 KKAWDNAQK
-434 ILNGLQTRLDGVAA
+434 ILTGLQTRLDGVAA

-459 IDKIQNAINAF
+459 IDKIQNAIDAF
-470 KDTITKDNEKNE
+470 EGTITTDNEANT

-491 QTTINKSIDDLIK
+491 QTTINKSIDDLIT

-509 VPDYNA
+509 VADYNA

-561 KAINGY
+561 KDINGY

-595 TALDAYKTNAENT
+595 TALDTYKTNAETT
-608 LANYETVTAALA
+608 LANYETVTAALV

-645 AATAYTYGSKIDGF
+645 AATADTYGSKIDGF

-807 NTLSNKIAGVKAS
+807 NTLSNKIAEVKAS

-828 AVADKQAYEID
+828 AVADKQANEIHI
-839 VYLNGGT
+839 YLNGGT

-852 KSVIA
+852 KGIIA
-857 LNEDANRS
+857 LNEDANRTS
-865 IEFGNLVS
+865 EFATLVS

-989 FNKLVAAVFESYDK
+989 FDKLVAAVSKSYTD
-1003 KRTSVKDKD
+1003 RTSVKDKD

-1106 HADVTSALSSIFAEI
+1106 HADVTSELSSIFAAI
-1121 TDIQKTQEEGYNE
+1121 TNIKKTQEEGYDA

-1145 AFVAAV
+1145 AFVVAV
-1151 EDVREQ
+1151 EDVRKK
-1157 YTEALNIIGQF
+1157 YTEALNIIGEF
-1168 SQLQNPG
+1168 SKLQNPG

-1181 PAVTDAN
+1181 PAVTEAN
-1188 TEINGILTRLRTLE
+1188 TEINGILTRLRSLE
-1202 SETAVEYTDTE
+1202 SETAAEYAATQ
-1213 AGQLFDEFETNKQS
+1213 AGQLFDEFETNKQ
-1227 ANDLQQEI
+1227 AAKDLQQEI
-1235 IAALDKMDDRVNTLA
+1235 VAALDKMDDRVNTLA
-1250 VSYFTT
+1250 VSYFTDE
-1256 QYNTYNGKLQTA
+1256 YNTYNTKLQTA

-1286 ADVRK
+1286 ADVRT

-1296 KADLDAQTYLA
+1296 KKDLDAQTYLA

-1363 DESIKNG
+1363 DNSIKNG
-1370 YINRYNDIVKN
+1370 YINEYNNIVKN
-1381 QFNAPVA
+1381 QFDAPKA
-1388 TYNSAVASGQAIYGN
+1388 AYDAALASGQAVYGT
-1403 VIVSLKN
+1403 VIVTLKN
-1410 ALATFET
+1410 ALAAFESA
-1417 TADAIYNEA
+1417 ADATYNRA
-1426 KSKSDHQ
+1426 KNASEHQ
-1433 KLNQS
+1433 KLNQA
-1438 AYDEVMEKVSELQIS
+1438 AYDEVMKEIGKVQVS
-1453 LAASKDF
+1453 LTAAEEF
-1460 VSKYIVLYDFSD
+1460 VAKYIVLYDFSS
-1472 IENSIA
+1472 IEMSLES
-1478 NLTSDFNIW
+1478 LTADFNRW
-1487 LEEGSCANHKNDGF
+1487 LKEGSCATNKNYGL
-1501 TVCGN
+1501 TVCTT
-1506 IASNIA
+1506 IASNIEN
-1512 TVYTS
+1512 VYTS

-1553 EAYRAEI
+1553 EAYRNKI

-1566 FDKKIIDPTFIALD
+1566 FDKKIIDPTFVALD
-1580 AKGRQTVYLSY
+1580 AKAKQTVYLSY

-1655 AELEAELDRYNAAGQ
+1655 TELEAELDRYNAAGQ

-1696 KDAQVRY
+1696 KDAQVPY

-1727 QDKVAKFEFELVGI
+1727 QDKVAGFEFELSTG
-1741 YSYYVKRIEEG
+1741 YADNIETIETT
-1752 ISEAQEILDADYKK
+1752 ISDAQKALDDKYNQ
-1766 WSLTESDVV
+1766 WILTESDVV
-1775 YNKATIESRLTAC
+1775 INKGYIEYLISTC
-1788 DKATTY
+1788 DKEVTF
-1794 NELYKRITDTE
+1794 NELNQRITNSA
-1805 TEGKESLT
+1805 EGKESL
-1813 KLVNAV
+1813 VNLYSV
-1819 SDMIDQLNNSQ
+1819 VEGMIRSLS
-1830 SQWFCTES
+1830 S
-1838 TERELIAERDAIKKL
+1838 T
-1853 SIGTGINNDQDV
+1853 GTGYICTSEMREELQTTLNEINELRYAVQNYNE
-1865 SINAYNINAYNGV
+1865 NAYWGSVENDLDGNPILDDNEVPTIKYV
-1878 VYYDVN
+1878 VY
-1884 GNKLVDT
+1884 LE
-1891 NGDPIYS
+1891 
-1898 KPVSYLDEAPA
+1898 EAPA
-1909 IEARINE
+1909 IEKRIND
-1916 LKAQVAALKQKTEDN
+1916 LKTQIADLKVKTEAN

-1938 DRDGSVVVDDY
+1938 DRDGHVVVDDY
-1949 MAVLDIVKNYT
+1949 MKVLNIVVTYEAADKT
-1960 EEEKEALGEL
+1960 MEALGEL
-1970 KFLAADANQDGS
+1970 NFLAADANEDGS

-1995 LGVKNSRMQYIK
+1995 LGVNNSRMQYIK
-2007 ARTAETVDGAI
+2007 ARTADTVDGAI

-2036 NAAAYTS
+2036 NASAYTS

-2059 SLGMGAADHEIYT
+2059 SLGMSAADHEIYT

-2111 VTVTEAMAADATGK
+2111 VNVTEAMAADVTGK

-2139 IDGVTADQSMKA
+2139 IDGVTADPSMKA

>member
-1 MKKKTLVSIL
+1 MEKKTLVSIL
-11 AMTSVSMGAYAD
+11 AMASVSMGAYAD

-168 TLKNEVADE
+168 TLKDEGADG

-229 NTQYKAV
+229 NAEYKTV
-236 LASIDQIAETEGLRA
+236 LATIDQIAETEGLRA

-274 AEDAYKAGTAASV
+274 AEDAYKTGTAASV

-332 DNYSQALQNVIAAF
+332 DTYSQALQNVIAAF

-353 YPDVYAGLRNAASVE
+353 YLDVYAGLRNTASVE

-391 GAAANKDANLAALT
+391 GAAANKEANLAALT
-405 KAETDIAAISKKYT
+405 EAETQIAAISKKYT
-419 DWAVSL
+419 DRAESL
-425 KEAWDNAQT
+425 KKAWDNAQKMLT
-434 ILNGLQTRLDGVAA
+434 GLQTRLDGVAA

-459 IDKIQNAINAF
+459 IDKIQNAIDAF
-470 KDTITKDNEKNE
+470 EGTITTDNEANT

-491 QTTINKSIDDLIK
+491 QTTINKSIDDLIT

-509 VPDYNA
+509 VADYNA

-561 KAINGY
+561 KDINGY

-595 TALDAYKTNAENT
+595 TALDTYKTNAETT

-645 AATAYTYGSKIDGF
+645 AATADTYGSKIDGF

-706 SFDADKAQYEEDVVA
+706 SFDADKEQYEEDVVA

-807 NTLSNKIAGVKAS
+807 NTLSNKIAEVKAS

-828 AVADKQAYEID
+828 AVADKQANEIHI
-839 VYLNGGT
+839 YLNGGT
-846 LNNTAV
+846 WNNTAV
-852 KSVIA
+852 KGVIA
-857 LNEDANRS
+857 LNEDANRTS
-865 IEFGNLVS
+865 EFATLVS

-989 FNKLVAAVFESYDK
+989 FDKLVAAVSKSYTD
-1003 KRTSVKDKD
+1003 RTSVKDKD

-1106 HADVTSALSSIFAEI
+1106 HADVTSELSSIFAAI
-1121 TDIQKTQEEGYNE
+1121 TNIKKTQEEGYDA

-1145 AFVAAV
+1145 AFVVAV
-1151 EDVREQ
+1151 EDVRKK
-1157 YTEALNIIGQF
+1157 YTEALNIIGEF
-1168 SQLQNPG
+1168 SKLQNPG

-1181 PAVTDAN
+1181 SAVTEAN
-1188 TEINGILTRLRTLE
+1188 TEINGILTRLRSLE
-1202 SETAVEYTDTE
+1202 SETAAEYAATQ
-1213 AGQLFDEFETNKQS
+1213 AGQLFDEFETNKQ
-1227 ANDLQQEI
+1227 AAKDLQQEI
-1235 IAALDKMDDRVNTLA
+1235 VAALDKMDDRVNTLA
-1250 VSYFTT
+1250 VSYFTDE
-1256 QYNTYNGKLQTA
+1256 YNTYNTKLQTA

-1286 ADVRK
+1286 ADVRT

-1296 KADLDAQTYLA
+1296 KKDLDAQTYLA

-1363 DESIKNG
+1363 DNSIKNG
-1370 YINRYNDIVKN
+1370 YINEYNNIVKN
-1381 QFNAPVA
+1381 QFDAPKA
-1388 TYNSAVASGQAIYGN
+1388 AYDAALASGQAVYGT
-1403 VIVSLKN
+1403 VIVTLKN
-1410 ALATFET
+1410 ALAAFESA
-1417 TADAIYNEA
+1417 ADATYNRAKNASEHQKWNQDAYNEVMKEIGKVQGSLTAA
-1426 KSKSDHQ
+1426 K
-1433 KLNQS
+1433 
-1438 AYDEVMEKVSELQIS
+1438 E
-1453 LAASKDF
+1453 F
-1460 VSKYIVLYDFSD
+1460 VAKYIVLYDFSS
-1472 IENSIA
+1472 IEMSLES
-1478 NLTSDFNIW
+1478 LTADFNRW
-1487 LEEGSCANHKNDGF
+1487 LKEGSCATNKNYGL
-1501 TVCGN
+1501 TVCSTT
-1506 IASNIA
+1506 ASNIA
-1512 TVYTS
+1512 NVYTS
-1517 VNITEETRLKTEIQN
+1517 VNLTEQTRLQTEIQN

-1543 VEGTDKVAEV
+1543 VEGTDQVAEV
-1553 EAYRAEI
+1553 EAYRNKI

-1566 FDKKIIDPTFIALD
+1566 FDKKIIDPTFVALD
-1580 AKGRQTVYLSY
+1580 AKAKQTVYLSY

-1696 KDAQVRY
+1696 KDAQVPY

-1714 AEIDGLSDKLTAL
+1714 AEIEGLSDKLTAL
-1727 QDKVAKFEFELVGI
+1727 QDKVAGFEFELSTG
-1741 YSYYVKRIEEG
+1741 YADNIETIETT
-1752 ISEAQEILDADYKK
+1752 ISDAQKALDDKYNQ
-1766 WSLTESDVV
+1766 WILTESDVV
-1775 YNKATIESRLTAC
+1775 INKGYIEYLISTC
-1788 DKATTY
+1788 DKEVTF
-1794 NELYKRITDTE
+1794 NELNQRITNS
-1805 TEGKESLT
+1805 EGKESL
-1813 KLVNAV
+1813 VNLYSV
-1819 SDMIDQLNNSQ
+1819 VEGMIRSLS
-1830 SQWFCTES
+1830 S
-1838 TERELIAERDAIKKL
+1838 T
-1853 SIGTGINNDQDV
+1853 GTGYICTSEMREELQTTLNEINELRYAVQNYNE
-1865 SINAYNINAYNGV
+1865 NAYWGSVENDLDGNPILDDNEVPTIKYV
-1878 VYYDVN
+1878 VY
-1884 GNKLVDT
+1884 LE
-1891 NGDPIYS
+1891 
-1898 KPVSYLDEAPA
+1898 EAPA
-1909 IEARINE
+1909 IEKRIND
-1916 LKAQVAALKQKTEDN
+1916 LKTQIADLKVKTEAN

-1938 DRDGSVVVDDY
+1938 DRDGHVVVDDY
-1949 MAVLDIVKNYT
+1949 MKVLNIVVTYEAADKT
-1960 EEEKEALGEL
+1960 MEALGEL
-1970 KFLAADANQDGS
+1970 NFLAADANEDGS

-1995 LGVKNSRMQYIK
+1995 LGVNNSRMQYIK
-2007 ARTAETVDGAI
+2007 ARTADTVDGAI

-2072 NTLADGTYR
+2072 NTLTDGTYR

>member
-168 TLKNEVADE
+168 TLKDEGADE

-229 NTQYKAV
+229 NAEYKTV
-236 LASIDQIAETEGLRA
+236 LATIDQIAETEGLRA

-274 AEDAYKAGTAASV
+274 AEDAYKTGTAASV
-287 CTEENNNKFIA
+287 CTEENNKKFIA

-332 DNYSQALQNVIAAF
+332 DTYSQALQNVIAAF

-353 YPDVYAGLRNAASVE
+353 YLDVYAGLRNAASVE

-380 EKKNGTAENHR
+380 EKKNGSAENHR

-405 KAETDIAAISKKYT
+405 EAETQIAAISKKYT
-419 DWAVSL
+419 DRAESL
-425 KEAWDNAQT
+425 KKAWDNAQK
-434 ILNGLQTRLDGVAA
+434 ILTGLQTRLDGVAA

-459 IDKIQNAINAF
+459 IDKIQNAIDAF
-470 KDTITKDNEKNE
+470 EGTITTDNEANT

-491 QTTINKSIDDLIK
+491 QTTINKSIDDLIT

-509 VPDYNA
+509 VADYNA

-561 KAINGY
+561 KDINGY

-595 TALDAYKTNAENT
+595 TALDTYKTNAETT

-645 AATAYTYGSKIDGF
+645 AATADTYGSKIDGF

-706 SFDADKAQYEEDVVA
+706 SFDADKEQYEEDVVA

-807 NTLSNKIAGVKAS
+807 NTLSNKIAEVKAS

-828 AVADKQAYEID
+828 AVADKQANEIHI
-839 VYLNGGT
+839 YLNGGT

-852 KSVIA
+852 KGVIA
-857 LNEDANRS
+857 LNEDANRTS
-865 IEFGNLVS
+865 EFATLVS

-975 ETYYLNQVAGYQTQ
+975 ETYYLNQVARYQTQ
-989 FNKLVAAVFESYDK
+989 FDKLVAAVSKSYTD
-1003 KRTSVKDKD
+1003 RTSVKDKD

-1106 HADVTSALSSIFAEI
+1106 HADVTSELSSIFAAI
-1121 TDIQKTQEEGYNE
+1121 TNIKKTQEEGYDA

-1145 AFVAAV
+1145 AFVVAV
-1151 EDVREQ
+1151 EDVRKK
-1157 YTEALNIIGQF
+1157 YTEALNIIGEF
-1168 SQLQNPG
+1168 SKLQNPG

-1181 PAVTDAN
+1181 PAVTEAN
-1188 TEINGILTRLRTLE
+1188 TEINGILTRLRSLE
-1202 SETAVEYTDTE
+1202 SETAAEYAATQ
-1213 AGQLFDEFETNKQS
+1213 AGQLFDEFETNKQ
-1227 ANDLQQEI
+1227 AAKDLQQEI
-1235 IAALDKMDDRVNTLA
+1235 VAALDKMDDRVNTLA
-1250 VSYFTT
+1250 VSYFTDE
-1256 QYNTYNGKLQTA
+1256 YNTYNTKLQTA

-1286 ADVRK
+1286 ADVRT

-1296 KADLDAQTYLA
+1296 KKDLDAQTYLA

-1317 ATVDQLLAVGKET
+1317 ATVDQLLAVGKEA

-1363 DESIKNG
+1363 DNSIKNG
-1370 YINRYNDIVKN
+1370 YINEYNNIVKN
-1381 QFNAPVA
+1381 QFDAPKA
-1388 TYNSAVASGQAIYGN
+1388 AYDAALASGQAVYGT
-1403 VIVSLKN
+1403 VIVTLKN
-1410 ALATFET
+1410 ALAAFESA
-1417 TADAIYNEA
+1417 ADATYNRA
-1426 KSKSDHQ
+1426 KNASEHQ
-1433 KLNQS
+1433 KLNQA
-1438 AYDEVMEKVSELQIS
+1438 AYDEVMKEIGKVQVS
-1453 LAASKDF
+1453 LTAAKEF
-1460 VSKYIVLYDFSD
+1460 VAKYIVLYDFSS
-1472 IENSIA
+1472 IEMSLES
-1478 NLTSDFNIW
+1478 LTADFNRW
-1487 LEEGSCANHKNDGF
+1487 LKEGSCATNKNYGL
-1501 TVCGN
+1501 TVCSTT
-1506 IASNIA
+1506 ASNIA
-1512 TVYTS
+1512 NVYTS

-1543 VEGTDKVAEV
+1543 VEGTNKVAEV
-1553 EAYRAEI
+1553 EAYRNKI

-1599 AELATYYSSE
+1599 AELATYYSTE
-1609 NVYGNLVAEVGT
+1609 NVYGNLVTEIGT
-1621 VKDAWEEANTL
+1621 VKEAWEETNTL

-1642 QFNADLAAENAAI
+1642 QFNADLAAENTAI

-1696 KDAQVRY
+1696 KDAQVPY

-1727 QDKVAKFEFELVGI
+1727 QDKVAGFEFELSTG
-1741 YSYYVKRIEEG
+1741 YADNIETIETT
-1752 ISEAQEILDADYKK
+1752 ISDAQKALDDKYNQ
-1766 WSLTESDVV
+1766 WILTESDVV
-1775 YNKATIESRLTAC
+1775 INKGYIEYLISTC
-1788 DKATTY
+1788 DKEVTF
-1794 NELYKRITDTE
+1794 NELNQRITNS
-1805 TEGKESLT
+1805 EGKESL
-1813 KLVNAV
+1813 VNLYSV
-1819 SDMIDQLNNSQ
+1819 VEGMIRSLS
-1830 SQWFCTES
+1830 S
-1838 TERELIAERDAIKKL
+1838 T
-1853 SIGTGINNDQDV
+1853 GTGYICTSEMREELQTTLNEINELRYAVQNYNE
-1865 SINAYNINAYNGV
+1865 NAYWGSVENDLDGNPILDDNEVPTIKYV
-1878 VYYDVN
+1878 VY
-1884 GNKLVDT
+1884 LE
-1891 NGDPIYS
+1891 
-1898 KPVSYLDEAPA
+1898 EAPA
-1909 IEARINE
+1909 IEKRIND
-1916 LKAQVAALKQKTEDN
+1916 LKTQIADLKVKTEAN

-1938 DRDGSVVVDDY
+1938 DRDGHVVVDDY
-1949 MAVLDIVKNYT
+1949 MKVLNIVVTYEAADKT
-1960 EEEKEALGEL
+1960 MEALGEL
-1970 KFLAADANQDGS
+1970 NFLAADANEDGS

-1995 LGVKNSRMQYIK
+1995 LGVDNSRMQYIK

-2072 NTLADGTYR
+2072 NALADGTYR

-2090 NFADGDDALIY
+2090 NFANGDDALIY

-2111 VTVTEAMAADATGK
+2111 VNVTEAMAADATGK

>member
-1 MKKKTLVSIL
+1 MEKKTLVSIL

-168 TLKNEVADE
+168 TLKDEGADG
-177 NTAYAAYVSME
+177 NTTYAAYVSME

-209 TNAADNAAPYLAAKA
+209 TDAADNAAPYLAAKA

-229 NTQYKAV
+229 NAEYKTV
-236 LASIDQIAETEGLRA
+236 LATIDQIAETEGLRA

-274 AEDAYKAGTAASV
+274 AEDAYKTGTAASV

-332 DNYSQALQNVIAAF
+332 DTYSQALQNVIAAF

-353 YPDVYAGLRNAASVE
+353 YLDVYAGLRNTASVE

-391 GAAANKDANLAALT
+391 GAAANKEANLAALT
-405 KAETDIAAISKKYT
+405 EAETQIAAISKKYT
-419 DWAVSL
+419 DRAESL
-425 KEAWDNAQT
+425 KKAWDNAQKMLT
-434 ILNGLQTRLDGVAA
+434 GLQTRLDGVAA

-459 IDKIQNAINAF
+459 IDKIQNAIDAF
-470 KDTITKDNEKNE
+470 EGTITTDNEANT

-491 QTTINKSIDDLIK
+491 QTTINKSIDDLIT

-509 VPDYNA
+509 VADYNA

-561 KAINGY
+561 KDINGY

-595 TALDAYKTNAENT
+595 TALDTYKTNAETT

-645 AATAYTYGSKIDGF
+645 AATADTYGSKIDGF

-706 SFDADKAQYEEDVVA
+706 SFDADKEQYEEDVVA

-807 NTLSNKIAGVKAS
+807 NTLSNKIAEVKAS

-828 AVADKQAYEID
+828 AVADKQANEIHI
-839 VYLNGGT
+839 YLNGGT
-846 LNNTAV
+846 WNNTAV
-852 KSVIA
+852 KGVIA
-857 LNEDANRS
+857 LNEDANRTS
-865 IEFGNLVS
+865 EFATLVS

-989 FNKLVAAVFESYDK
+989 FDKLVAAVSKSYTD
-1003 KRTSVKDKD
+1003 RTSVKDKD

-1106 HADVTSALSSIFAEI
+1106 HADVTSELSSIFAAI
-1121 TDIQKTQEEGYNE
+1121 TNIKKTQEEGYDA

-1145 AFVAAV
+1145 AFVVAV
-1151 EDVREQ
+1151 EDVRKK
-1157 YTEALNIIGQF
+1157 YTEALNIIGEF
-1168 SQLQNPG
+1168 SKLQNSG

-1181 PAVTDAN
+1181 PAVTEAN
-1188 TEINGILTRLRTLE
+1188 TEINGILTRLRSLE
-1202 SETAVEYTDTE
+1202 SETAAEYAATQ
-1213 AGQLFDEFETNKQS
+1213 AGQLFDEFETNKQ
-1227 ANDLQQEI
+1227 AAKDLQQEI
-1235 IAALDKMDDRVNTLA
+1235 VAALDKMDDRVNTLA
-1250 VSYFTT
+1250 VSYFTDE
-1256 QYNTYNGKLQTA
+1256 YNTYNTKLQTA

-1286 ADVRK
+1286 ADVRT

-1296 KADLDAQTYLA
+1296 KKDLDAQTYLA

-1363 DESIKNG
+1363 DNSIKNG
-1370 YINRYNDIVKN
+1370 YINEYNNIVKN
-1381 QFNAPVA
+1381 QFDAPKA
-1388 TYNSAVASGQAIYGN
+1388 AYDAALASGQAVYGT
-1403 VIVSLKN
+1403 VIVTLKN
-1410 ALATFET
+1410 ALAAFESA
-1417 TADAIYNEA
+1417 ADATYNRAKNASEHQKWNQDAYNEVMKEIGKVQGSLTAA
-1426 KSKSDHQ
+1426 K
-1433 KLNQS
+1433 
-1438 AYDEVMEKVSELQIS
+1438 E
-1453 LAASKDF
+1453 F
-1460 VSKYIVLYDFSD
+1460 VAKYIVLYDFSS
-1472 IENSIA
+1472 IEMSLES
-1478 NLTSDFNIW
+1478 LTADFNRW
-1487 LEEGSCANHKNDGF
+1487 LKEGSCATNKNYGL
-1501 TVCGN
+1501 TVCSTT
-1506 IASNIA
+1506 ASNIA
-1512 TVYTS
+1512 NVYTS
-1517 VNITEETRLKTEIQN
+1517 VNLTEQTRLQTEIQN

-1543 VEGTDKVAEV
+1543 VEGTDQVAEV
-1553 EAYRAEI
+1553 EAYRNKI

-1566 FDKKIIDPTFIALD
+1566 FDKKIIDPTFVALD
-1580 AKGRQTVYLSY
+1580 AKAKQTVYLSY

-1609 NVYGNLVAEVGT
+1609 NVYGNLVAEIGT
-1621 VKDAWEEANTL
+1621 VKDAWDEVNTL

-1696 KDAQVRY
+1696 KDAQVPY

-1714 AEIDGLSDKLTAL
+1714 AEIEGLSDKLTAL
-1727 QDKVAKFEFELVGI
+1727 QDKVAGFEFELMD
-1741 YSYYVKRIEEG
+1741 SYFEDKVEYIQG
-1752 ISEAQEILDADYKK
+1752 LIDSENDDLTEKYNK
-1766 WSLTESDVV
+1766 WILTESDVV
-1775 YNKATIESRLTAC
+1775 SNKGYIETLITEC
-1788 DKATTY
+1788 DENVTY
-1794 NELYKRITDTE
+1794 DELSKRITNPFAGQNGLNKLYNE
-1805 TEGKESLT
+1805 VNSLINDVIYHT
-1813 KLVNAV
+1813 
-1819 SDMIDQLNNSQ
+1819 SG
-1830 SQWFCTES
+1830 WYCTFEIQN
-1838 TERELIAERDAIKKL
+1838 ELIVERNEINRLIFNVKSYNDQAFNPGFVESDLDGNLIEGENGAIGKNVDYLEETDAIEDR
-1853 SIGTGINNDQDV
+1853 IDV
-1865 SINAYNINAYNGV
+1865 LKN
-1878 VYYDVN
+1878 
-1884 GNKLVDT
+1884 
-1891 NGDPIYS
+1891 
-1898 KPVSYLDEAPA
+1898 
-1909 IEARINE
+1909 RI
-1916 LKAQVAALKQKTEDN
+1916 AALKQKTEEN

-1949 MAVLDIVKNYT
+1949 MAVLDIVLNYT
-1960 EEEKEALGEL
+1960 EEEKEALSEL
-1970 KFLAADANQDGS
+1970 KFLAADANKDGR

-1995 LGVKNSRMQYIK
+1995 MGSTYSSLQRIK
-2007 ARTAETVDGAI
+2007 ARTADTVDGAI

-2072 NTLADGTYR
+2072 NALANGTYR

>member
-1 MKKKTLVSIL
+1 M
-11 AMTSVSMGAYAD
+11 
-23 ANVDQIKDGAVTD
+23 
-36 WSGASDLKFENDIF
+36 
-50 VSPNG
+50 
-55 TAISQN
+55 
-61 IGKLVAGTYK
+61 
-71 LTATTNNAKLLV
+71 
-83 NGKAL
+83 
-88 DANNQFVLTAETE
+88 
-101 VTITVSAV
+101 
-109 TAGQEF
+109 
-115 QVSGFN
+115 
-121 LDLVYNF
+121 
-128 TNARNTLTVELA
+128 
-140 KALAK
+140 
-145 IDETD
+145 
-150 EVAASLKE
+150 
-158 EGSQLSAKIA
+158 
-168 TLKNEVADE
+168 
-177 NTAYAAYVSME
+177 
-188 LYKGVAESKIMAE
+188 
-201 IKAFDTKV
+201 
-209 TNAADNAAPYLAAKA
+209 
-224 IGDAK
+224 
-229 NTQYKAV
+229 
-236 LASIDQIAETEGLRA
+236 
-251 YVKSITAAAS
+251 
-261 NAANDRIQQFLKQ
+261 
-274 AEDAYKAGTAASV
+274 
-287 CTEENNNKFIA
+287 
-298 DADKLITAFAA
+298 
-309 DIQLAQDDHAAY
+309 
-321 LELVPQIQTLK
+321 
-332 DNYSQALQNVIAAF
+332 
-346 TVEEGSG
+346 
-353 YPDVYAGLRNAASVE
+353 RNAASVE

-405 KAETDIAAISKKYT
+405 KAETEIAAISKKYI
-419 DWAVSL
+419 DQAVSL
-425 KEAWDNAQT
+425 KEAWDDAQA
-434 ILNGLQTRLDGVAA
+434 ILEGLQTRLDGVAA

-459 IDKIQNAINAF
+459 IDKIQNAIDAF
-470 KDTITKDNEKNE
+470 EGTITTDNEANT

-491 QTTINKSIDDLIK
+491 QTTINKLIDDLIK

-509 VPDYNA
+509 VADYNA

-554 GLEDGYQ
+554 GLEAEYQ
-561 KAINGY
+561 KVINGY

-595 TALDAYKTNAENT
+595 TKLDAYKTNAENT
-608 LANYETVTAALA
+608 LANYETVTTALA

-639 WVYVNG
+639 WVYVDG
-645 AATAYTYGSKIDGF
+645 AATADTYGSKIDAF
-659 RTSYNT
+659 RTSYT
-665 VLKAKTDALAA
+665 KVLTAKTDALAA
-676 SNADHVTKMAAAV
+676 ANADHVTKMAAAV

-706 SFDADKAQYEEDVVA
+706 SFDADKEQYEEDVVA

-751 LGLSLEE
+751 LGLSLED
-758 ITAEKSKIQ
+758 ITADKSKIQ
-767 GKLTKQKNDLET
+767 GKLTEQKNDLET
-779 AKGEPDDADKMAV
+779 AKGQPDDADKMAV

-828 AVADKQAYEID
+828 AVADKQANEIHI
-839 VYLNGGT
+839 YLNGGT
-846 LNNTAV
+846 WNNTAV

-857 LNEDANRS
+857 LNEDANRTS
-865 IEFGNLVS
+865 EFATLVS

-989 FNKLVAAVFESYDK
+989 FNKLVAAVSTSYNPN
-1003 KRTSVKDKD
+1003 RTSVKDKD

-1051 AIVTLW
+1051 AIVTFW

-1317 ATVDQLLAVGKET
+1317 ATVDQLLASGKEA

-1335 GKAEISRVQK
+1335 GTAEINRVQ
-1345 EIENQLADL
+1345 EENGDQLNDL
-1354 NKFVYTNDA
+1354 TNKFVYTNDA

-1381 QFNAPVA
+1381 QFDAPVA

-1438 AYDEVMEKVSELQIS
+1438 AYDEVMKKVSELQIS

-1478 NLTSDFNIW
+1478 NLTSDLNIW
-1487 LEEGSCANHKNDGF
+1487 LEEGSCATNKNYGF

-1599 AELATYYSSE
+1599 AELATYYSTE
-1609 NVYGNLVAEVGT
+1609 NVYGNLVTEIGT
-1621 VKDAWEEANTL
+1621 VKEAWEETNTL

-1642 QFNADLAAENAAI
+1642 QFNADLAAENTAI
-1655 AELEAELDRYNAAGQ
+1655 VELEAELDRYNAAGQ

-1696 KDAQVRY
+1696 KDAQIPY

-1916 LKAQVAALKQKTEDN
+1916 LKAQIAALKAKTEDN

-1949 MAVLDIVKNYT
+1949 MAVLDIVLK
-1960 EEEKEALGEL
+1960 EEKEALGEL

-1995 LGVKNSRMQYIK
+1995 LGVNNSRMQYIK

-2090 NFADGDDALIY
+2090 NFANGDDALIY

-2111 VTVTEAMAADATGK
+2111 VNVTEAMAADATGK

>member
-168 TLKNEVADE
+168 TLKDEVADE

-229 NTQYKAV
+229 NAEYKTV
-236 LASIDQIAETEGLRA
+236 LATINQIAETEGLRA

-274 AEDAYKAGTAASV
+274 AEDAYNAGIAASV

-332 DNYSQALQNVIAAF
+332 KTYSQALQDVIDAF
-346 TVEEGSG
+346 TVEEGSD

-368 LTNNGLNVILDA
+368 LTNKGLNVILDA

-405 KAETDIAAISKKYT
+405 KAETEIAAISKEHT
-419 DWAVSL
+419 DRAVSL
-425 KEAWDNAQT
+425 KKAWGDAQA

-459 IDKIQNAINAF
+459 INKIQNAIDAF
-470 KDTITKDNEKNE
+470 EGTITKDNENND

-491 QTTINKSIDDLIK
+491 QTTINKSIDDLIT

-509 VPDYNA
+509 VADYNA

-528 KLDDNKKVVNALQSK
+528 KLDDNKKVVNALQSE

-561 KAINGY
+561 KDINGY

-595 TALDAYKTNAENT
+595 TKLDAYKTNAENT

-645 AATAYTYGSKIDGF
+645 AATADTYGSKIDGF

-706 SFDADKAQYEEDVVA
+706 SFDADKAQYEKDVVA

-767 GKLTKQKNDLET
+767 GKLDKQKNDLET

-807 NTLSNKIAGVKAS
+807 NTLSNKIAEVKAS

-828 AVADKQAYEID
+828 AVADKQANEIHI
-839 VYLNGGT
+839 YLNGGT
-846 LNNTAV
+846 WNNTAV
-852 KSVIA
+852 KGVIA
-857 LNEDANRS
+857 LNEDANRTS
-865 IEFGNLVS
+865 EFATLVS

-975 ETYYLNQVAGYQTQ
+975 ETYYLNQVARYQTQ
-989 FNKLVAAVFESYDK
+989 FDKLVAAVSKSYTD
-1003 KRTSVKDKD
+1003 RTSVKDKD

-1106 HADVTSALSSIFAEI
+1106 HADVTSELSSIFAAI
-1121 TDIQKTQEEGYNE
+1121 TNIKKTQEEGYDA

-1145 AFVAAV
+1145 AFVVAV
-1151 EDVREQ
+1151 EDVRKK
-1157 YTEALNIIGQF
+1157 YTEALNIIGEF
-1168 SQLQNPG
+1168 SKLQNPG

-1181 PAVTDAN
+1181 PAVTEAN
-1188 TEINGILTRLRTLE
+1188 TEINGILTRLRSLE
-1202 SETAVEYTDTE
+1202 SETAAEYAATQ
-1213 AGQLFDEFETNKQS
+1213 AGQLFDEFETNKQ
-1227 ANDLQQEI
+1227 AAKDLQQEI
-1235 IAALDKMDDRVNTLA
+1235 VAALDKMDDRVNTLA
-1250 VSYFTT
+1250 VSYFTDE
-1256 QYNTYNGKLQTA
+1256 YNTYNTKLQTA

-1286 ADVRK
+1286 ADVRT

-1296 KADLDAQTYLA
+1296 KKDLDAQTYLA

-1317 ATVDQLLAVGKET
+1317 ATVDQLLAVGKEA

-1363 DESIKNG
+1363 DNSIKNG
-1370 YINRYNDIVKN
+1370 YINEYNNIVKN
-1381 QFNAPVA
+1381 QFDAPKA
-1388 TYNSAVASGQAIYGN
+1388 AYDAALASGQAVYGT
-1403 VIVSLKN
+1403 VIVTLKN
-1410 ALATFET
+1410 ALAAFESA
-1417 TADAIYNEA
+1417 ADATYNRA
-1426 KSKSDHQ
+1426 KNASEHQ
-1433 KLNQS
+1433 KLNQA
-1438 AYDEVMEKVSELQIS
+1438 AYDEVMKEIGKVQVS
-1453 LAASKDF
+1453 LTAAKEF
-1460 VSKYIVLYDFSD
+1460 VAKYIVLYDFSS
-1472 IENSIA
+1472 IEMSLES
-1478 NLTSDFNIW
+1478 LTADFNRW
-1487 LEEGSCANHKNDGF
+1487 LKEGSCATNKNYGL
-1501 TVCGN
+1501 TVCSTT
-1506 IASNIA
+1506 ASNIA
-1512 TVYTS
+1512 NVYTS

-1543 VEGTDKVAEV
+1543 VEGTNKVAEV
-1553 EAYRAEI
+1553 EAYRNKI

-1599 AELATYYSSE
+1599 AELATYYSTE
-1609 NVYGNLVAEVGT
+1609 NVYGNLVTEIGT
-1621 VKDAWEEANTL
+1621 VKEAWEETNTL

-1642 QFNADLAAENAAI
+1642 QFNADLAAENTAI

-1696 KDAQVRY
+1696 KDAQVPY

-1727 QDKVAKFEFELVGI
+1727 QDKVAGFEFELSTG
-1741 YSYYVKRIEEG
+1741 YADNIETIETT
-1752 ISEAQEILDADYKK
+1752 ISDAQKALDDKYNQ
-1766 WSLTESDVV
+1766 WILTESDVV
-1775 YNKATIESRLTAC
+1775 INKGYIEYLISTC
-1788 DKATTY
+1788 DKEVTF
-1794 NELYKRITDTE
+1794 NELNQRITNS
-1805 TEGKESLT
+1805 EGKESL
-1813 KLVNAV
+1813 VNLYSV
-1819 SDMIDQLNNSQ
+1819 VEGMIRSLS
-1830 SQWFCTES
+1830 S
-1838 TERELIAERDAIKKL
+1838 T
-1853 SIGTGINNDQDV
+1853 GTGYICTSEMREELQTTLNEINELRYAVQNYNE
-1865 SINAYNINAYNGV
+1865 NAYWGSVENDLDGNPILDDNEVPTIKYV
-1878 VYYDVN
+1878 VY
-1884 GNKLVDT
+1884 LE
-1891 NGDPIYS
+1891 
-1898 KPVSYLDEAPA
+1898 EAPA
-1909 IEARINE
+1909 IEKRIND
-1916 LKAQVAALKQKTEDN
+1916 LKTQIADLKVKTEAN

-1938 DRDGSVVVDDY
+1938 DRDGHVVVDDY
-1949 MAVLDIVKNYT
+1949 MKVLNIVVTYEAADKT
-1960 EEEKEALGEL
+1960 MEALGEL
-1970 KFLAADANQDGS
+1970 NFLAADANEDGS

-1995 LGVKNSRMQYIK
+1995 LGVDNSRMQYIK

-2072 NTLADGTYR
+2072 NALADGTYR

-2090 NFADGDDALIY
+2090 NFANGDDALIY

-2111 VTVTEAMAADATGK
+2111 VNVTEAMAADATGK

>member
-1 MKKKTLVSIL
+1 MEKKTLVSIL
-11 AMTSVSMGAYAD
+11 AMASVSMGAYAD
-23 ANVDQIKDGAVTD
+23 ANVEHIIGMTETD
-36 WSGASDLKFENDIF
+36 WSGAENLEIKGEVI
-50 VSPNG
+50 VSPTG
-55 TAISQN
+55 IAISQN

-71 LTATTNNAKLLV
+71 LGVSENTNAQLLV
-83 NGKAL
+83 NGKTL
-88 DANNQFVLTAETE
+88 DANGQFTLTAETE
-101 VTITVSAV
+101 VEITIAAV

-150 EVAASLKE
+150 EEAARLKE

-168 TLKNEVADE
+168 TLKNEVAGE
-177 NTAYAAYVSME
+177 KSAYAAYVSME

-209 TNAADNAAPYLAAKA
+209 TDAADNAAPYLAAKA

-229 NTQYKAV
+229 NAEYKAV
-236 LASIDQIAETEGLRA
+236 LATIDQIAETEGLRA

-274 AEDAYKAGTAASV
+274 AEDAYKTGTAASV
-287 CTEENNNKFIA
+287 CTEENNKKFIA
-298 DADKLITAFAA
+298 DADKLIAAFAA

-332 DNYSQALQNVIAAF
+332 DSYNQALRDVIGAF
-346 TVEEGSG
+346 TVAGTD
-353 YPDVYAGLRNAASVE
+353 YPDEYERLRKAASVE
-368 LTNNGLNVILDA
+368 LTNKGLNVILDA

-567 TDGITAALKNKTAL
+567 TDGITAALKNKTAF

-595 TALDAYKTNAENT
+595 TKLDAYKTNAENT

-639 WVYVNG
+639 WVYVDG
-645 AATAYTYGSKIDGF
+645 AATADTYGSKIDGF

-676 SNADHVTKMAAAV
+676 SNADHVTKMADAV

-751 LGLSLEE
+751 LGLSLED

-767 GKLTKQKNDLET
+767 GKLTEQKNNLET

-807 NTLSNKIAGVKAS
+807 ATLSGQITEVKTA
-820 VKANKDQK
+820 VQANKNQK
-828 AVADKQAYEID
+828 AEADKQANEID

-846 LNNTAV
+846 WNNTAV

-857 LNEDANRS
+857 LNEDANRAS
-865 IEFGNLVS
+865 EFGNLVS

-882 NADMLAST
+882 NAAMLAST
-890 NKETMVADWKD
+890 TNETMVADWAD
-901 KTVEGQTVKGY
+901 KTVEGETVKGY

-947 GAGNNNLNIQGNI
+947 GTGNNNLNIQGNI

-975 ETYYLNQVAGYQTQ
+975 ETYYLNQVTGYQTQ
-989 FNKLVAAVFESYDK
+989 FDKLVAAVSKSYTD
-1003 KRTSVKDKD
+1003 RTSVKDKD

-1035 EKKYQEQLTTK
+1035 EEKYKEQLTK
-1046 ETGYN
+1046 EITGYN
-1051 AIVTLW
+1051 AIDKLW

-1066 GDQSTQVDVYL
+1066 GDQSSQVGVYL
-1077 NQLAELQTQYL
+1077 NQLAELQTKYF
-1088 ALKTNMDSY
+1088 ALKTNMDNY
-1097 YANGQSDAK
+1097 YANGQSAAK
-1106 HADVTSALSSIFAEI
+1106 HEAVTSELSSIFAAI
-1121 TDIQKTQEEGYNE
+1121 TNIKKTQEEGYDA

-1145 AFVAAV
+1145 AFVVAV
-1151 EDVREQ
+1151 EDVRKK
-1157 YTEALNIIGQF
+1157 YTEALNIIGEF
-1168 SQLQNPG
+1168 SKLQNPG

-1181 PAVTDAN
+1181 PAVTEAN
-1188 TEINGILTRLRTLE
+1188 TEINGILTRLRSLE
-1202 SETAVEYTDTE
+1202 SETAAEYAATQ
-1213 AGQLFDEFETNKQS
+1213 AGQLFDEFETNKQ
-1227 ANDLQQEI
+1227 AAKDLQQEI
-1235 IAALDKMDDRVNTLA
+1235 VAALDKMDDRVNTLA
-1250 VSYFTT
+1250 VSYFTDE
-1256 QYNTYNGKLQTA
+1256 YNTYNTKLQTA
-1268 IAELESYSF
+1268 IAELKSYSF

-1286 ADVRK
+1286 ADVRE
-1291 IISDA
+1291 IIRLA

-1363 DESIKNG
+1363 DNSIKNG
-1370 YINRYNDIVKN
+1370 YINEYNNIVKN
-1381 QFNAPVA
+1381 QFDAPVA

-1438 AYDEVMEKVSELQIS
+1438 AYDEVMKKVSELQIS

-1472 IENSIA
+1472 IESSIA
-1478 NLTSDFNIW
+1478 NLTSDLNIW
-1487 LEEGSCANHKNDGF
+1487 LEEGSCATNKNYGF

-1553 EAYRAEI
+1553 EAYRNKI

-1566 FDKKIIDPTFIALD
+1566 FDKKIIDPTFVALD
-1580 AKGRQTVYLSY
+1580 AKAKQTVYLSY

-1714 AEIDGLSDKLTAL
+1714 AEIKGLNKKLTAL
-1727 QDKVAKFEFELVGI
+1727 QDKVAGFEFELMD
-1741 YSYYVKRIEEG
+1741 SYFEGEVKYIQALIDDENYY
-1752 ISEAQEILDADYKK
+1752 LTKK
-1766 WSLTESDVV
+1766 YNKWILTESDVV
-1775 YNKATIESRLTAC
+1775 SNKGYIETLITEC
-1788 DKATTY
+1788 DEIVTY
-1794 NELYKRITDTE
+1794 DELSQRITNRVVGQNGLNNLYSEVNSLINDVIYHTSGWYCTSEIQNELIVERNEINRLIFIVKSYNDQAFNPGFVESDLDGNLIEGENGAIGKNVDYLEE
-1805 TEGKESLT
+1805 T
-1813 KLVNAV
+1813 
-1819 SDMIDQLNNSQ
+1819 
-1830 SQWFCTES
+1830 
-1838 TERELIAERDAIKKL
+1838 DAIEDR
-1853 SIGTGINNDQDV
+1853 IDV
-1865 SINAYNINAYNGV
+1865 LKN
-1878 VYYDVN
+1878 
-1884 GNKLVDT
+1884 
-1891 NGDPIYS
+1891 
-1898 KPVSYLDEAPA
+1898 
-1909 IEARINE
+1909 RI
-1916 LKAQVAALKQKTEDN
+1916 AALKQKTEEN

-1949 MAVLDIVKNYT
+1949 MAVLDIVLNYT
-1960 EEEKEALGEL
+1960 EEEKEALSEL
-1970 KFLAADANQDGS
+1970 KFLAADANKDGR

-1995 LGVKNSRMQYIK
+1995 MGSTYSSLQRIK
-2007 ARTAETVDGAI
+2007 ARTADTVDGAI

-2090 NFADGDDALIY
+2090 NFANGDDALIY

>member
-1277 TTATVNAAF
+1277 TTATVKAAF
-1286 ADVRK
+1286 ADVRT

-1296 KADLDAQTYLA
+1296 KTDLDAQTYLA

-1317 ATVDQLLAVGKET
+1317 ATIDQLLAVGKEA

-1363 DESIKNG
+1363 DNSIKNG
-1370 YINRYNDIVKN
+1370 YINEYNNIVKN
-1381 QFNAPVA
+1381 QFDAPVA

-1438 AYDEVMEKVSELQIS
+1438 AYDEVMKKVSELQIS

-1478 NLTSDFNIW
+1478 NLTSDLNIW
-1487 LEEGSCANHKNDGF
+1487 LEEGSCATNKNYGF

-1599 AELATYYSSE
+1599 AELATYYSTE
-1609 NVYGNLVAEVGT
+1609 NVYGNLVTEIGT
-1621 VKDAWEEANTL
+1621 VKEAWEETNTL
-1632 LSGTHANVQA
+1632 LSGTHANVQE
-1642 QFNADLAAENAAI
+1642 QFSADLAAENTAI
-1655 AELEAELDRYNAAGQ
+1655 VELEAELDRYNAAGQ

-1714 AEIDGLSDKLTAL
+1714 AEIKGLNKKLTAL
-1727 QDKVAKFEFELVGI
+1727 QDKVAGFEFELMD
-1741 YSYYVKRIEEG
+1741 SYFEGKVKYIQALIDDENYY
-1752 ISEAQEILDADYKK
+1752 LTKK
-1766 WSLTESDVV
+1766 YNKWILTESDVV
-1775 YNKATIESRLTAC
+1775 SNKGYIETLITEC
-1788 DKATTY
+1788 DENVTY
-1794 NELYKRITDTE
+1794 DELSQRITNRVVGQNGLNNLYSEVNSLINDVIYHTSGWYCTSEIQNELIVERNEINRLIFIVKSYNDQAFNPGFVESDLDGNLIEGENGAIGKNVDYLEE
-1805 TEGKESLT
+1805 T
-1813 KLVNAV
+1813 
-1819 SDMIDQLNNSQ
+1819 
-1830 SQWFCTES
+1830 
-1838 TERELIAERDAIKKL
+1838 DAIEDR
-1853 SIGTGINNDQDV
+1853 IDV
-1865 SINAYNINAYNGV
+1865 LKN
-1878 VYYDVN
+1878 
-1884 GNKLVDT
+1884 
-1891 NGDPIYS
+1891 
-1898 KPVSYLDEAPA
+1898 
-1909 IEARINE
+1909 RI
-1916 LKAQVAALKQKTEDN
+1916 AALKQKTEEN

-1949 MAVLDIVKNYT
+1949 MAVLDIVLNYT
-1960 EEEKEALGEL
+1960 EEEKEALSEL
-1970 KFLAADANQDGS
+1970 KFLAADANKDGR

-1995 LGVKNSRMQYIK
+1995 MGSTYSSLQRIK
-2007 ARTAETVDGAI
+2007 ARTADTVDGAI

-2090 NFADGDDALIY
+2090 NFANGDDALIY

>member
-1 MKKKTLVSIL
+1 MEKKTLVSIL
-11 AMTSVSMGAYAD
+11 AMASVSMGAYAD
-23 ANVDQIKDGAVTD
+23 ANVEHIIGMTETD
-36 WSGASDLKFENDIF
+36 WSGAENLEIKGEVI
-50 VSPNG
+50 VSPTG
-55 TAISQN
+55 IAISQN

-71 LTATTNNAKLLV
+71 FGVSNNSNAQLLV

-88 DANNQFVLTAETE
+88 DANGQFTLTAETE
-101 VTITVSAV
+101 VEITIAAV
-109 TAGQEF
+109 TEGQEF

-128 TNARNTLTVELA
+128 INARNTLTVELA

-150 EVAASLKE
+150 EEAARLKE

-168 TLKNEVADE
+168 TLKDEVAGE
-177 NTAYAAYVSME
+177 KSAYAAYVSME

-209 TNAADNAAPYLAAKA
+209 TDAADNAAPYLAAKA

-229 NTQYKAV
+229 NAEYKAV
-236 LASIDQIAETEGLRA
+236 LATIDQIAETEGLRA

-287 CTEENNNKFIA
+287 CTEENNKKFIA
-298 DADKLITAFAA
+298 DADKLIAAFAA
-309 DIQLAQDDHAAY
+309 DIQLAQADHAAY
-321 LELVPQIQTLK
+321 LELRPKIKTLK
-332 DNYSQALQNVIAAF
+332 ETYNEALRDVIAAF
-346 TVEEGSG
+346 TDED
-353 YPDVYAGLRNAASVE
+353 YPDVYEKLRKAASVE
-368 LTNNGLNVILDA
+368 LTNKGLNMILDA

-419 DWAVSL
+419 DQAVSL
-425 KEAWDNAQT
+425 KEAWDDAQA

-459 IDKIQNAINAF
+459 INKIQAAIDAF
-470 KDTITKDNEKNE
+470 EGTITTDNEANT

-491 QTTINKSIDDLIK
+491 QTTVNKSIDDLIE

-509 VPDYNA
+509 VIDYNA
-515 YVAVKENIATLQK
+515 YLAVKKDIAELQK

-554 GLEDGYQ
+554 GLEAEYQ
-561 KAINGY
+561 QDINGY
-567 TDGITAALKNKTAL
+567 TDGINAALKNKGAL
-581 QWKTNNQSK
+581 EWQKGHQGE

-595 TALDAYKTNAENT
+595 TKLDAYKTNAETT
-608 LANYETVTAALA
+608 LANYETVTAALV

-645 AATAYTYGSKIDGF
+645 AATADTYGSKIDGF

-706 SFDADKAQYEEDVVA
+706 SFDADKTKYEEDVVA

-767 GKLTKQKNDLET
+767 GKLDKQKNDLET
-779 AKGEPDDADKMAV
+779 AKGQSDDADKMAV
-792 LSTINTALDAIKVEV
+792 LSTINTALGTIKDEV
-807 NTLSNKIAGVKAS
+807 NTLINKIAGVKTS

-828 AVADKQAYEID
+828 AVADKQANEIHI
-839 VYLNGGT
+839 YLNGGT
-846 LNNTAV
+846 WNNTAV

-857 LNEDANRS
+857 LNEDANRTS
-865 IEFGNLVS
+865 EFATLVS

-912 ATRLSDLLAE
+912 ATRLSELLAE
-922 VNEARTKAVASTD
+922 VNKARTEAVASTD

-947 GAGNNNLNIQGNI
+947 GTGNNNLNIQGNI
-960 NQAKADVPTVTDGTS
+960 DQAKADVPTVTDGTS
-975 ETYYLNQVAGYQTQ
+975 ETYYLNQIAGYQTQ
-989 FNKLVAAVFESYDK
+989 FDNLVDAVSTSYNPN
-1003 KRTSVKDKD
+1003 RTSVKDKD

-1035 EKKYQEQLTTK
+1035 EEKYKEQLTK
-1046 ETGYN
+1046 EITGYN
-1051 AIVTLW
+1051 AIDKLW

-1066 GDQSTQVDVYL
+1066 GDQSSQVGVYL
-1077 NQLAELQTQYL
+1077 NQLAELQTKYF
-1088 ALKTNMDSY
+1088 ALKTNMDDY
-1097 YANGQSDAK
+1097 YANGQSAAKDA
-1106 HADVTSALSSIFAEI
+1106 AVTTELSSIY
-1121 TDIQKTQEEGYNE
+1121 TDIKTIEKAQEDGYNE
-1134 AIAADNKVRYD
+1134 AIDKDNKERYLN
-1145 AFVAAV
+1145 FVGALNAA
-1151 EDVREQ
+1151 RAK
-1157 YTEALNIIGQF
+1157 YSEALTIIGQF

-1175 FVAEVG
+1175 FVAAVG
-1181 PAVTDAN
+1181 PAVTEAN
-1188 TEINGILTRLRTLE
+1188 TKINGILTELRSLE
-1202 SETAVEYTDTE
+1202 TETEKEYDAVQD
-1213 AGQLFDEFETNKQS
+1213 GQLFDEFETNKQ
-1227 ANDLQQEI
+1227 AAKDLQQKI
-1235 IAALDKMDDRVNTLA
+1235 DDALKAMDNQVNTVALD
-1250 VSYFTT
+1250 YFKGK
-1256 QYNTYNGKLQTA
+1256 YDTYNGMLQTA
-1268 IAELESYSF
+1268 IAELQSYSF
-1277 TTATVNAAF
+1277 TAATVKAAF
-1286 ADVRK
+1286 ADVRG
-1291 IISDA
+1291 IIRLA
-1296 KADLDAQTYLA
+1296 KVDLDAQTYLA
-1307 IKIDGHLQKF
+1307 IKIDGHLQEFEK
-1317 ATVDQLLAVGKET
+1317 VEQLLAVGKET

-1335 GKAEISRVQK
+1335 GTAEINRVQ
-1345 EIENQLADL
+1345 EENGDQLNDL
-1354 NKFVYTNDA
+1354 TNKFVYTNDA

-1381 QFNAPVA
+1381 QFDAPVA

-1438 AYDEVMEKVSELQIS
+1438 AYDEVMKKVSELQIS

-1478 NLTSDFNIW
+1478 NLTSDLNIW
-1487 LEEGSCANHKNDGF
+1487 LEKGSCATNKNYGF

-1599 AELATYYSSE
+1599 AELATYYSTE
-1609 NVYGNLVAEVGT
+1609 NVYGNLVTEIGT
-1621 VKDAWEEANTL
+1621 VKEAWEETNTL

-1642 QFNADLAAENAAI
+1642 QFNADLAAENTAI
-1655 AELEAELDRYNAAGQ
+1655 VELEAELDRYNAAGQ

-1696 KDAQVRY
+1696 KDAQIPY

-1830 SQWFCTES
+1830 WFCTES

-1916 LKAQVAALKQKTEDN
+1916 LKAQIAALKAKTEEN

-1960 EEEKEALGEL
+1960 EEEKEALSEL
-1970 KFLAADANQDGS
+1970 KFMTADANQDGS

-2072 NTLADGTYR
+2072 NALADGTYR

-2090 NFADGDDALIY
+2090 NFSDGDDALIY